1 MALNLTPEDLVKK
14 LGLSTYEDGDQ
25 LISANKWENWNDKSG
40 KDVQGFIKKRLADS
54 VSSLEFIDQHLIA
67 KNSMGD
73 EVSKVK
79 VEVVTP
85 SFARE
90 ASIVGFKIDQNDC
103 NSNSQY
109 PYKDSAKYSVGVRLV
124 IQMQTG
130 STTDIIREFNLNA
143 GIAGT
148 KLTMPVKVKSV
159 ASNAAEPYWVDITQ
173 LIIDKEVT
181 PAVLSDL
188 KIIIS
193 GDTTISADDI
203 TSTEVNIESEVYHLI
218 KLGISCQDESLILAN
233 NTVNFK
239 VTGTSSDTT
248 YKLQY
253 VAKTIQ
259 ELDNV
264 RSVTLAT
271 PVVITNG
278 KASITLQN
286 PGSYEILARA
296 ICDTNPDIVSDWIQ
310 LNVLAIGG
318 YQGTPL
324 AAVGNIATAIENCDS
339 AQLFTALVHPSNGG
353 STQIES
359 YLSDGVYDLF
369 NNKFKTGSY
378 SNLQQSDKDIEE
390 SFYSYNEF
398 PQLSSSGAT
407 RILGLTVNIG
417 NKDYKVKSLSY
428 NPTTEAVL
436 VNDYFII
443 NISQHPYNK
452 NGEFLCTENNPSDL
466 NFNQV
471 DLQNNNVFVP
481 SNLDPDLGS
490 MDGYTI
496 NTRNTSFKVSAQ
508 YRQEDNG
515 LFRTPINLSNLLRAT
530 SGFSMEFNYKTS
542 HVNGDDPVFSVGHL
556 LFGPG
561 YCRIDA
567 GEADKQAKEGI
578 WKNSKA
584 SFSKTEDTH
593 VLVVFYKNY
602 KPSTYDATY
611 KTLFGNDDFSKGK
624 SYDILKIY
632 VNGTINREIEVSTA
646 QLSTSSDSNNPE
658 FNFQIKPIS
667 SDVEFYSIR
676 TYQRPLSFAEVQK
689 NRISAFASKVDK
701 EAYYDRNNIL
711 DAEGKTISFYKAYK
725 NYNVAVIVLPK
736 GEQPLWYG
744 NAKTD
749 GSGDSAHKKT
759 ARTILIHHKDAFDQ
773 DSDFYKK
780 YSGRYTKFQYKAQG
794 SSAKK
799 YMVAHNV
806 QASKGTW
813 DTLENLE
820 KNKANELPEGK
831 TLKDLQ
837 LKYVPLSDGTKPKK
851 LVGKVNTAS
860 SMQSHKLGATRCF
873 NDCWF
878 EAIKGE
884 TYTPGVTGTRSA
896 VFEEPFLY
904 FYANVEDP
912 NEIYTCEDLVSSSV
926 INGSVQ
932 VDDSNVHFF
941 GFLTWGS
948 AKADKPVFGYGDD
961 TPEYILVEGADN
973 GSPGANFKQPWASFQ
988 CWNSRTGEDAEQK
1001 PKSVTLTDNFTGL
1014 LIKDETLKFESSGTD
1029 PWDFDFGC
1037 KAYKDAQG
1045 NETDYFYIPDAAK
1058 ESFKNFVKFY
1068 NGCYEFDFT
1077 SYKLWTNNSFSEK
1090 GTDQKTTPEA
1100 LYQDPRFKYYFQ
1112 TTTDFNKVDG
1122 TTDKFATFDVVRY
1135 DAKKDIWV
1143 PAGLHYDDTTKKW
1156 ESYNLKDWFKYAQ
1169 QRAGNDPTKGG
1180 LDLNISF
1187 DPTDG
1192 IRSQDIHSV
1201 SDVESIVI
1209 PAYKKMFEAVI
1220 NKYVDVD
1227 NLAYHQAFCRIMSGT
1242 DNRAKNT
1249 YMMIFGKRY
1258 TNKHKEGTEY
1268 QVYYS
1273 ISSEDEYNGAIG
1285 YFKANESWE
1294 EDRSKF
1300 YLKDPVG
1307 VVSTINGDTLLIKT
1321 RASEGVEEIKAPLT
1335 DLIEVAYTH
1344 PIDDQTNYKLK
1355 FYQDDVDTIFETDNN
1370 GQQLKPH
1377 YLLEPPFDKEDEEYW
1392 GDGHSSLFY
1401 PFDICFQDKVNTYTG
1416 TLLNFLVGSSTTLEN
1431 KNSNFYKYF
1440 FYVQKYFPEIAYN
1453 HTAEIYY
1460 EMPQMFYNQGLR
1472 DNTVAKLSG
1481 FGNNNVS
1488 TPLSLSHGSC
1498 YESEVQFVTDR
1509 FKFLGGLTQT
1519 LAPLRG
1525 QFPVNSAGSGS
1536 SGSTF
1541 KFEGNA
1547 RFIDYA
1553 GPGAYIIPSGS
1564 TPIPKQ
1570 LIQNTKEESLIKNYD
1585 LLIENLSSL
1594 GIPTI
1599 LQGIAYP
1606 DSKIN
1611 SATSEIIKKY
1621 HFSSGDVNGLMG
1633 LNLADADL
1641 YKEIEITSGLEVTQ
1655 TLLPFTNAAVVTLD
1669 GSSQNYN
1676 VTEAKIAISEIYP
1689 VVEKLTLKNVRFTGV
1704 NTSLDFRNCS
1714 RLQEIDLTGCTG
1726 IYSVIIPD
1734 NKQLTKLIL
1743 PSSVEVLSLGN
1754 VPKLLVDNL
1763 KITGCKF
1770 KKLTLDINNIDIF
1783 NKILKDHLSLYAE
1796 ILNITNQKGKY
1807 FYVPLDVL
1815 SCILSFKNINYV
1827 GDIYVGDDSRC
1838 VSNESLRSEIT
1849 WKQKQQMAAIWGNID
1864 NRSSDQLVKVY
1875 YKVKDVST
1883 ASIASSITVQNDG
1896 VPNYGI
1902 NIKGNNIKIL
1912 NNKLAFNFA
1921 KTGSQN
1927 SQQSLI
1933 QVESH
1938 NGTISINNAADG
1950 TEVNIQL
1957 VITLVDNSSVT
1968 AKSANGNSYTT
1979 VIIGFYTPKLGDFAY
1994 PDGSFSSYYI
2004 PGEKPFGFVYYSKD
2018 NGSDV
2023 EVRVMSLTCSSTNQA
2038 FGPSILQMDQFNSDL
2053 TIYRNAVKDFVT
2065 KVYDKVNADSAQNVL
2080 NGSNCGSHAN
2090 YLNKSIVYTDTL
2102 KQPDTLTSGNI
2113 STNDIINKVNIF
2125 LSKLNEADN
2134 SFIYSK
2140 VTDNNYEQVYATLNE
2155 YTNSELTST
2164 AANYGVILYPAVQ
2177 NAYRFDPVATDEYFK
2192 TYKYDKGNGEI
2203 NRWYIPSIE
2212 EVQWIVQNIVNSQ
2225 VTSNL
2230 SNIYWGTTDWLASDR
2245 INDSNKNNVGF
2256 FYYMNQA
2263 MKDSGG
2269 LTQNKAAFVGSNQ
2282 KITGESDTSSVY
2294 YYGNVSR
2301 WDTNATPQFYKSTYT
2316 SQQDY
2321 QKDWSGFKI
2330 VPCISINLS
2339 KN

>member
-296 ICDTNPDIVSDWIQ
+296 VCDTNPDIVSDWIQ
-310 LNVLAIGG
+310 LNVLAIEG

-611 KTLFGNDDFSKGK
+611 KTLFGTDFSKGK

-912 NEIYTCEDLVSSSV
+912 NEVYTCEDLISSSV

-988 CWNSRTGEDAEQK
+988 CWNSRTGEDAEQQ
-1001 PKSVTLTDNFTGL
+1001 PNSVTLTDNFTGL

-1058 ESFKNFVKFY
+1058 ESFKNFIKFY

-1599 LQGIAYP
+1599 LQGIVYP

-1875 YKVKDVST
+1875 YKVKAVRT

>member
-296 ICDTNPDIVSDWIQ
+296 VCDTNPDIVSDWIQ
-310 LNVLAIGG
+310 LNVLAIEG

-407 RILGLTVNIG
+407 RILGLTVNLG

-611 KTLFGNDDFSKGK
+611 KTLFGTDFSKGK

-689 NRISAFASKVDK
+689 NRISAFSSKVDK

-744 NAKTD
+744 NVKTD

-831 TLKDLQ
+831 TLKDFQ

-988 CWNSRTGEDAEQK
+988 CWNSKTGEDAEQQ

-1112 TTTDFNKVDG
+1112 TTTNFNKVDG

-1169 QRAGNDPTKGG
+1169 QRASNDPEQGG

-1187 DPTDG
+1187 GTPDG
-1192 IRSQDIHSV
+1192 IEMHNVMSV
-1201 SDVESIVI
+1201 ADVESSVI

-1460 EMPQMFYNQGLR
+1460 EMPQMFYNQRLR
-1472 DNTVAKLSG
+1472 DNTISKLSG

-1536 SGSTF
+1536 SGSKF

-1621 HFSSGDVNGLMG
+1621 HFSSGDVDGLMG

-1754 VPKLLVDNL
+1754 IPKLLVDNL

-1770 KKLTLDINNIDIF
+1770 KKLTLDINNIDVF
-1783 NKILKDHLSLYAE
+1783 NKILKDHLSLDAE

-1849 WKQKQQMAAIWGNID
+1849 WKQKQQMAAIWGDID

-1875 YKVKDVST
+1875 YKVKAVRT

-1896 VPNYGI
+1896 IPNYGV
-1902 NIKGNNIKIL
+1902 NIEGNNIKIL

-1921 KTGSQN
+1921 KIGSQN
-1927 SQQSLI
+1927 NQQSLI
-1933 QVESH
+1933 QVESY

-1957 VITLVDNSSVT
+1957 VITLVDNSSVL
-1968 AKSANGNSYTT
+1968 AKSAIGNSYTT
-1979 VIIGFYTPKLGDFAY
+1979 VIIGFYTPQIGDFAY
-1994 PDGSFSSYYI
+1994 ADGTFSRYYD
-2004 PGEKPFGFVYYSKD
+2004 PTNQPFGFVYYTKGTE
-2018 NGSDV
+2018 NI
-2023 EVRVMSLTCSSTNQA
+2023 EVRVMAFDASSEDQPLGMSSETRNESDTGYDNRARVLNFLKKLGITDPTTLELTITPQKTCE
-2038 FGPSILQMDQFNSDL
+2038 PSAHSDL
-2053 TIYRNAVKDFVT
+2053 RETT
-2065 KVYDKVNADSAQNVL
+2065 VN
-2080 NGSNCGSHAN
+2080 
-2090 YLNKSIVYTDTL
+2090 YTD
-2102 KQPDTLTSGNI
+2102 DLTAPTILNSGKNITEKYISQANNNI
-2113 STNDIINKVNIF
+2113 STLLNKDENFAYSDITNSNYSEVIKA
-2125 LSKLNEADN
+2125 LNNYTHSFYTGGEKGEFGR
-2134 SFIYSK
+2134 FIY
-2140 VTDNNYEQVYATLNE
+2140 
-2155 YTNSELTST
+2155 
-2164 AANYGVILYPAVQ
+2164 PAFQ
-2177 NAYRFDPVATDEYFK
+2177 YAYRFKPSTNEQYEKIYEANE
-2192 TYKYDKGNGEI
+2192 NH
-2203 NRWYIPSIE
+2203 WYIPSLE
-2212 EVQWIVQNIVNSQ
+2212 EVNWILQNLINSQ
-2225 VTSNL
+2225 VSSSTGQEKHKWKTADWNGINGMFLQMNQEYKKITQGNISSIIKFIGAAPKVTSEA
-2230 SNIYWGTTDWLASDR
+2230 TASHPYFYCDDYYPQEPKWA
-2245 INDSNKNNVGF
+2245 NSHYPSSSQYYKDSNSWRV
-2256 FYYMNQA
+2256 
-2263 MKDSGG
+2263 
-2269 LTQNKAAFVGSNQ
+2269 
-2282 KITGESDTSSVY
+2282 I
-2294 YYGNVSR
+2294 
-2301 WDTNATPQFYKSTYT
+2301 
-2316 SQQDY
+2316 
-2321 QKDWSGFKI
+2321 
-2330 VPCISINLS
+2330 PCITINLS
-2339 KN
+2339 KNGNN

>member
-193 GDTTISADDI
+193 GDTTISSDDTI
-203 TSTEVNIESEVYHLI
+203 STEVNIESEVYHLI

-264 RSVTLAT
+264 RSVTLAA

-310 LNVLAIGG
+310 LNVLAIEG

-324 AAVGNIATAIENCDS
+324 AAVGNIATDIENCDS

-407 RILGLTVNIG
+407 RFLGLTVNIG

-542 HVNGDDPVFSVGHL
+542 HVNGDDPVFSIGHL

-593 VLVVFYKNY
+593 VLVVFYKSY

-611 KTLFGNDDFSKGK
+611 NTLFGDDFIKGK
-624 SYDILKIY
+624 PYDLLKIY
-632 VNGTINREIEVSTA
+632 VNGTVNREIEVSTA

-689 NRISAFASKVDK
+689 NRISAFTSKVDK

-744 NAKTD
+744 NVKTD
-749 GSGDSAHKKT
+749 GSGDKAHKKT

-780 YSGRYTKFQYKAQG
+780 YSGRYTKFEYKAQG

-988 CWNSRTGEDAEQK
+988 CWKSQTGEDAEQQ
-1001 PKSVTLTDNFTGL
+1001 PRSVTLTDNFTGL

-1045 NETDYFYIPDAAK
+1045 NETDYFYIPDAAQ

-1112 TTTDFNKVDG
+1112 APTDFNKVDG

-1135 DAKKDIWV
+1135 DAKRNIWV
-1143 PAGLHYDDTTKKW
+1143 PAGLHYDASTKKW
-1156 ESYNLKDWFKYAQ
+1156 ESYNLTNWYSYAQ
-1169 QRAGNDPTKGG
+1169 YRAGNDSTKGG

-1187 DPTDG
+1187 GTSG
-1192 IRSQDIHSV
+1192 EIKVQAIHSAA
-1201 SDVESIVI
+1201 DVESIVI

-1377 YLLEPPFDKEDEEYW
+1377 YLLEPPFDKENEEYW
-1392 GDGHSSLFY
+1392 GDEHSSLFY

-1416 TLLNFLVGSSTTLEN
+1416 KLLNFLVGSSTTLEN

-1519 LAPLRG
+1519 LPALRG
-1525 QFPVNSAGSGS
+1525 QFPINSAGSGS
-1536 SGSTF
+1536 SGSKF

-1621 HFSSGDVNGLMG
+1621 HFSSGDVDGLMG

-1754 VPKLLVDNL
+1754 IPKLLVDNL

-1770 KKLTLDINNIDIF
+1770 KKLTLDINNIDVF
-1783 NKILKDHLSLYAE
+1783 NKILKDHLSLDAE

-1838 VSNESLRSEIT
+1838 ISNESLRSEIT
-1849 WKQKQQMAAIWGNID
+1849 WKQKQQMAAIWGDID

-1875 YKVKDVST
+1875 YKVKAVRT

-1896 VPNYGI
+1896 IPNYGV
-1902 NIKGNNIKIL
+1902 NIEGNNIKIL

-1921 KTGSQN
+1921 KIGSQN
-1927 SQQSLI
+1927 NQQSLI
-1933 QVESH
+1933 QVESY

-1957 VITLVDNSSVT
+1957 VITLVDNSSVL
-1968 AKSANGNSYTT
+1968 AKSAIGNSYTT
-1979 VIIGFYTPKLGDFAY
+1979 VIIGFYTPQIGDFAY
-1994 PDGSFSSYYI
+1994 ADGTFSRYYD
-2004 PGEKPFGFVYYSKD
+2004 PTNQPFGFVYYTKGTE
-2018 NGSDV
+2018 NI
-2023 EVRVMSLTCSSTNQA
+2023 EVRVMAFDASSEDQPLGMSSETRNESDTGYDNRARVLNFLKKLGITDPTTLELTITPQKTCE
-2038 FGPSILQMDQFNSDL
+2038 PSAHSDL
-2053 TIYRNAVKDFVT
+2053 RETT
-2065 KVYDKVNADSAQNVL
+2065 VN
-2080 NGSNCGSHAN
+2080 
-2090 YLNKSIVYTDTL
+2090 YTDDLTAPTILNSGKNITEAYIDRARTNINTL
-2102 KQPDTLTSGNI
+2102 LIKDPTFAYSDI
-2113 STNDIINKVNIF
+2113 TNSNYSEVIKA
-2125 LSKLNEADN
+2125 LNNYTHSFYTGGEKGEFGR
-2134 SFIYSK
+2134 FIY
-2140 VTDNNYEQVYATLNE
+2140 
-2155 YTNSELTST
+2155 
-2164 AANYGVILYPAVQ
+2164 PAFQ
-2177 NAYRFDPVATDEYFK
+2177 YAYRFKPSTNEQYEKIYEANE
-2192 TYKYDKGNGEI
+2192 NH
-2203 NRWYIPSIE
+2203 WYIPSLE
-2212 EVQWIVQNIVNSQ
+2212 EVNWILQNLINSQ
-2225 VTSNL
+2225 VSSSTGQEKHKWKTADWNGINGMFLQMNQEYKKITQGNISSIIKFIGAAPKVTSEA
-2230 SNIYWGTTDWLASDR
+2230 TASHPYFYCDDYYPQEPKWA
-2245 INDSNKNNVGF
+2245 NSHYPSSSQYYKDSNSWRV
-2256 FYYMNQA
+2256 
-2263 MKDSGG
+2263 
-2269 LTQNKAAFVGSNQ
+2269 
-2282 KITGESDTSSVY
+2282 I
-2294 YYGNVSR
+2294 
-2301 WDTNATPQFYKSTYT
+2301 
-2316 SQQDY
+2316 
-2321 QKDWSGFKI
+2321 
-2330 VPCISINLS
+2330 PCITINLS
-2339 KN
+2339 KNGNN

>member
-296 ICDTNPDIVSDWIQ
+296 VCDTNPDIVSDWIQ
-310 LNVLAIGG
+310 LNVLAIEG

-324 AAVGNIATAIENCDS
+324 AAVGNIATDIENCDS

-428 NPTTEAVL
+428 NPTTGSVL

-542 HVNGDDPVFSVGHL
+542 HVNGDDPVFSIGHL

-611 KTLFGNDDFSKGK
+611 KTLFGTDFSKGK

-689 NRISAFASKVDK
+689 NKISAFSSKVDK

-725 NYNVAVIVLPK
+725 NYNVAVIVLPQ

-744 NAKTD
+744 NVKTD

-780 YSGRYTKFQYKAQG
+780 YSGRYTKFEYKAQG

-988 CWNSRTGEDAEQK
+988 CWNSQTGEDAEQQ

-1058 ESFKNFVKFY
+1058 ESFKNFIKFY

-1090 GTDQKTTPEA
+1090 GTDQKTTSEA

-1112 TTTDFNKVDG
+1112 APTDFNKVDG

-1135 DAKKDIWV
+1135 DAKRNIWV
-1143 PAGLHYDDTTKKW
+1143 PAGLHYDASTKNW
-1156 ESYNLKDWFKYAQ
+1156 ESYNLTNWYSYAQ
-1169 QRAGNDPTKGG
+1169 QRAGNDPTNGG

-1187 DPTDG
+1187 GTSDG
-1192 IRSQDIHSV
+1192 ITAYDIHSAAE
-1201 SDVESIVI
+1201 VESIVI

-1249 YMMIFGKRY
+1249 YMMIFGARHTDKKSEANGELRAY
-1258 TNKHKEGTEY
+1258 RKISYDDMPQGAKTSGYLKLDADGNNDGFI
-1268 QVYYS
+1268 YYS
-1273 ISSEDEYNGAIG
+1273 DTEKQPLNDIIQLNGVTSTLD
-1285 YFKANESWE
+1285 KALTV
-1294 EDRSKF
+1294 DYKF
-1300 YLKDPVG
+1300 Q
-1307 VVSTINGDTLLIKT
+1307 
-1321 RASEGVEEIKAPLT
+1321 
-1335 DLIEVAYTH
+1335 IE
-1344 PIDDQTNYKLK
+1344 DQTNYKLK

-1377 YLLEPPFDKEDEEYW
+1377 YLLEPPFDKEDEDYW

-1460 EMPQMFYNQGLR
+1460 EMPQMFYNQRLR

-1519 LAPLRG
+1519 LASLRG

-1536 SGSTF
+1536 SGSKF

-1599 LQGIAYP
+1599 LQGIVYP

-1611 SATSEIIKKY
+1611 FATSEIIKKY
-1621 HFSSGDVNGLMG
+1621 HFSSGDIDGLMG

-1641 YKEIEITSGLEVTQ
+1641 YKEIEITNGLEVTQ

-1754 VPKLLVDNL
+1754 IPKLLVDNL

-1783 NKILKDHLSLYAE
+1783 NKILRDHLSLDAE

-1849 WKQKQQMAAIWGNID
+1849 WKQKQQMAAIWGDID

-1875 YKVKDVST
+1875 YKVKAVRT

-1896 VPNYGI
+1896 IPNYGV
-1902 NIKGNNIKIL
+1902 NIEGNNIKIL

-1921 KTGSQN
+1921 KIGSQN
-1927 SQQSLI
+1927 NQQSLI
-1933 QVESH
+1933 QVESY

-1957 VITLVDNSSVT
+1957 VITLVDNSSVL
-1968 AKSANGNSYTT
+1968 AKSAIGNSYTT
-1979 VIIGFYTPKLGDFAY
+1979 VIIGFYTPQIGDFAY
-1994 PDGSFSSYYI
+1994 ADGTFSRYYD
-2004 PGEKPFGFVYYSKD
+2004 PTNQPFGFVYYTKGTE
-2018 NGSDV
+2018 NI
-2023 EVRVMSLTCSSTNQA
+2023 EVRVMAFDASSEDQPLGMSSATKNESDTGYDNRARVLNFLKKLGITDPTTLELTITPQKTCK
-2038 FGPSILQMDQFNSDL
+2038 PSAHSDL
-2053 TIYRNAVKDFVT
+2053 RETT
-2065 KVYDKVNADSAQNVL
+2065 VN
-2080 NGSNCGSHAN
+2080 
-2090 YLNKSIVYTDTL
+2090 YTD
-2102 KQPDTLTSGNI
+2102 DLTAPTILNSGKNITEKYISQANNNI
-2113 STNDIINKVNIF
+2113 STLLRKDENFAYSDITNSNYSEVIKA
-2125 LSKLNEADN
+2125 LNNYTHSFYTGGEKGEFGR
-2134 SFIYSK
+2134 FIY
-2140 VTDNNYEQVYATLNE
+2140 
-2155 YTNSELTST
+2155 
-2164 AANYGVILYPAVQ
+2164 PAFQ
-2177 NAYRFDPVATDEYFK
+2177 YAYRFKPSTNEQYEKIYEANE
-2192 TYKYDKGNGEI
+2192 NH
-2203 NRWYIPSIE
+2203 WYIPSLE
-2212 EVQWIVQNIVNSQ
+2212 EVNWILQNLINSQ
-2225 VTSNL
+2225 VSSSTGSERYKWKTADWNGINGMFLQMNQEYKKITQGNISSIIKFIGAAPKVTSEA
-2230 SNIYWGTTDWLASDR
+2230 TASHPYFYCDDYYPQEPKWA
-2245 INDSNKNNVGF
+2245 NSHYPSYSQYYKDSNSWRV
-2256 FYYMNQA
+2256 
-2263 MKDSGG
+2263 
-2269 LTQNKAAFVGSNQ
+2269 
-2282 KITGESDTSSVY
+2282 I
-2294 YYGNVSR
+2294 
-2301 WDTNATPQFYKSTYT
+2301 
-2316 SQQDY
+2316 
-2321 QKDWSGFKI
+2321 
-2330 VPCISINLS
+2330 PCITINLS
-2339 KN
+2339 KNGNN

>member
-271 PVVITNG
+271 PVAITNG

-310 LNVLAIGG
+310 LNVLAIEG

-428 NPTTEAVL
+428 NPTTGAVL

-508 YRQEDNG
+508 YRKEDNG

-542 HVNGDDPVFSVGHL
+542 HVNGDDPVFSIGHL

-611 KTLFGNDDFSKGK
+611 KTLFGNDFSKGK
-624 SYDILKIY
+624 FYDILKIY

-689 NRISAFASKVDK
+689 NRISSFASKVDK

-725 NYNVAVIVLPK
+725 NYNVAVIVLPE

-744 NAKTD
+744 NVKTD

-773 DSDFYKK
+773 NSDFYKK
-780 YSGRYTKFQYKAQG
+780 YSGRYTKFEYKAQG

-988 CWNSRTGEDAEQK
+988 CWNSQTGEDAEQQ

-1058 ESFKNFVKFY
+1058 ESFKNFIKFY

-1090 GTDQKTTPEA
+1090 GTDQKTTSEA

-1112 TTTDFNKVDG
+1112 SPTDFNKVDG

-1135 DAKKDIWV
+1135 DAKRNIWV
-1143 PAGLHYDDTTKKW
+1143 PAGLHYDASTKNW
-1156 ESYNLKDWFKYAQ
+1156 ESYNLTKWFLYAQ
-1169 QRAGNDPTKGG
+1169 DRAGNDSTKGG

-1187 DPTDG
+1187 GTSDG
-1192 IRSQDIHSV
+1192 ITAYDIHSAAE
-1201 SDVESIVI
+1201 VESIVI

-1249 YMMIFGKRY
+1249 YMMIFGARHTDKLEIDGELRAY
-1258 TNKHKEGTEY
+1258 RKISYDNMPQGAKTFGYLKLDEDGNNDGFI
-1268 QVYYS
+1268 YYS
-1273 ISSEDEYNGAIG
+1273 NAEKQALDTAIKLDG
-1285 YFKANESWE
+1285 VDSTLDKALTV
-1294 EDRSKF
+1294 DYKF
-1300 YLKDPVG
+1300 QM
-1307 VVSTINGDTLLIKT
+1307 
-1321 RASEGVEEIKAPLT
+1321 E
-1335 DLIEVAYTH
+1335 
-1344 PIDDQTNYKLK
+1344 DQTNYKLK

-1392 GDGHSSLFY
+1392 GDEHSSLFY

-1460 EMPQMFYNQGLR
+1460 EMPQMFYNQRLR

-1519 LAPLRG
+1519 LASLRG

-1536 SGSTF
+1536 SGSKF

-1621 HFSSGDVNGLMG
+1621 HFSSGDVDGLMG

-1676 VTEAKIAISEIYP
+1676 VTESKIAISEIYP

-1754 VPKLLVDNL
+1754 VPKLDTLTNVTLNN
-1763 KITGCKF
+1763 C
-1770 KKLTLDINNIDIF
+1770 KLTSLTIDAG
-1783 NKILKDHLSLYAE
+1783 NAYLMHKILKE
-1796 ILNITNQKGKY
+1796 NIGLRPKTLIINNVKNN
-1807 FYVPLDVL
+1807 VVWMPMAVLD
-1815 SCILSFKNINYV
+1815 SAMQFNYV
-1827 GDIYVGDDSRC
+1827 NFTGTINVKETATGK
-1838 VSNESLRSEIT
+1838 LSEIS
-1849 WKQKQQMAAIWGNID
+1849 WKTKELCAKKFGNID
-1864 NRSSDQLVKVY
+1864 STESSQKVKVKY
-1875 YKVKDVST
+1875 AVRAINQIKVAELLNVKYGSESIPSYKIQLNGNDVKIDGNRLKFTYTLVNVD
-1883 ASIASSITVQNDG
+1883 SSATIDE
-1896 VPNYGI
+1896 
-1902 NIKGNNIKIL
+1902 
-1912 NNKLAFNFA
+1912 
-1921 KTGSQN
+1921 KTGS
-1927 SQQSLI
+1927 
-1933 QVESH
+1933 
-1938 NGTISINNAADG
+1938 IN
-1950 TEVNIQL
+1950 T
-1957 VITLVDNSSVT
+1957 NSSPDGSEFTVT
-1968 AKSANGNSYTT
+1968 IKVETDNGVFTSNACNIT
-1979 VIIGFYTPKLGDFAY
+1979 VGFRVPKLGDFAY

-2038 FGPSILQMDQFNSDL
+2038 FGPSILQMDQYNNDL

-2065 KVYDKVNADSAQNVL
+2065 KVYDKVIVDPAQNVL

-2102 KQPDTLTSGNI
+2102 KQPDTLTPGNI

-2230 SNIYWGTTDWLASDR
+2230 SNIYWGTTDWLASNR

-2294 YYGNVSR
+2294 YYGNISQ
-2301 WDTNATPQFYKSTYT
+2301 WNTNATPQFYKSTYT

>member
-296 ICDTNPDIVSDWIQ
+296 VCDTNPDIVSDWIQ
-310 LNVLAIGG
+310 LNVLAIEG

-407 RILGLTVNIG
+407 RILGLTVNLG

-611 KTLFGNDDFSKGK
+611 QTLFGKDDFSKGK

-689 NRISAFASKVDK
+689 NRISAFSSKVDK

-744 NAKTD
+744 NVKTD

-780 YSGRYTKFQYKAQG
+780 YSGRYTKF
-794 SSAKK
+794 
-799 YMVAHNV
+799 
-806 QASKGTW
+806 
-813 DTLENLE
+813 
-820 KNKANELPEGK
+820 
-831 TLKDLQ
+831 
-837 LKYVPLSDGTKPKK
+837 
-851 LVGKVNTAS
+851 
-860 SMQSHKLGATRCF
+860 
-873 NDCWF
+873 
-878 EAIKGE
+878 
-884 TYTPGVTGTRSA
+884 
-896 VFEEPFLY
+896 
-904 FYANVEDP
+904 
-912 NEIYTCEDLVSSSV
+912 
-926 INGSVQ
+926 
-932 VDDSNVHFF
+932 
-941 GFLTWGS
+941 
-948 AKADKPVFGYGDD
+948 
-961 TPEYILVEGADN
+961 
-973 GSPGANFKQPWASFQ
+973 
-988 CWNSRTGEDAEQK
+988 
-1001 PKSVTLTDNFTGL
+1001 
-1014 LIKDETLKFESSGTD
+1014 
-1029 PWDFDFGC
+1029 
-1037 KAYKDAQG
+1037 
-1045 NETDYFYIPDAAK
+1045 
-1058 ESFKNFVKFY
+1058 
-1068 NGCYEFDFT
+1068 
-1077 SYKLWTNNSFSEK
+1077 
-1090 GTDQKTTPEA
+1090 
-1100 LYQDPRFKYYFQ
+1100 
-1112 TTTDFNKVDG
+1112 
-1122 TTDKFATFDVVRY
+1122 
-1135 DAKKDIWV
+1135 
-1143 PAGLHYDDTTKKW
+1143 
-1156 ESYNLKDWFKYAQ
+1156 
-1169 QRAGNDPTKGG
+1169 
-1180 LDLNISF
+1180 
-1187 DPTDG
+1187 
-1192 IRSQDIHSV
+1192 
-1201 SDVESIVI
+1201 
-1209 PAYKKMFEAVI
+1209 
-1220 NKYVDVD
+1220 
-1227 NLAYHQAFCRIMSGT
+1227 
-1242 DNRAKNT
+1242 
-1249 YMMIFGKRY
+1249 
-1258 TNKHKEGTEY
+1258 
-1268 QVYYS
+1268 
-1273 ISSEDEYNGAIG
+1273 
-1285 YFKANESWE
+1285 
-1294 EDRSKF
+1294 
-1300 YLKDPVG
+1300 
-1307 VVSTINGDTLLIKT
+1307 
-1321 RASEGVEEIKAPLT
+1321 
-1335 DLIEVAYTH
+1335 
-1344 PIDDQTNYKLK
+1344 
-1355 FYQDDVDTIFETDNN
+1355 
-1370 GQQLKPH
+1370 
-1377 YLLEPPFDKEDEEYW
+1377 
-1392 GDGHSSLFY
+1392 
-1401 PFDICFQDKVNTYTG
+1401 
-1416 TLLNFLVGSSTTLEN
+1416 
-1431 KNSNFYKYF
+1431 
-1440 FYVQKYFPEIAYN
+1440 
-1453 HTAEIYY
+1453 
-1460 EMPQMFYNQGLR
+1460 
-1472 DNTVAKLSG
+1472 
-1481 FGNNNVS
+1481 
-1488 TPLSLSHGSC
+1488 
-1498 YESEVQFVTDR
+1498 
-1509 FKFLGGLTQT
+1509 
-1519 LAPLRG
+1519 
-1525 QFPVNSAGSGS
+1525 
-1536 SGSTF
+1536 
-1541 KFEGNA
+1541 
-1547 RFIDYA
+1547 
-1553 GPGAYIIPSGS
+1553 
-1564 TPIPKQ
+1564 
-1570 LIQNTKEESLIKNYD
+1570 
-1585 LLIENLSSL
+1585 
-1594 GIPTI
+1594 
-1599 LQGIAYP
+1599 
-1606 DSKIN
+1606 
-1611 SATSEIIKKY
+1611 
-1621 HFSSGDVNGLMG
+1621 
-1633 LNLADADL
+1633 
-1641 YKEIEITSGLEVTQ
+1641 
-1655 TLLPFTNAAVVTLD
+1655 
-1669 GSSQNYN
+1669 
-1676 VTEAKIAISEIYP
+1676 
-1689 VVEKLTLKNVRFTGV
+1689 
-1704 NTSLDFRNCS
+1704 
-1714 RLQEIDLTGCTG
+1714 
-1726 IYSVIIPD
+1726 
-1734 NKQLTKLIL
+1734 
-1743 PSSVEVLSLGN
+1743 
-1754 VPKLLVDNL
+1754 
-1763 KITGCKF
+1763 
-1770 KKLTLDINNIDIF
+1770 
-1783 NKILKDHLSLYAE
+1783 
-1796 ILNITNQKGKY
+1796 
-1807 FYVPLDVL
+1807 
-1815 SCILSFKNINYV
+1815 
-1827 GDIYVGDDSRC
+1827 
-1838 VSNESLRSEIT
+1838 
-1849 WKQKQQMAAIWGNID
+1849 
-1864 NRSSDQLVKVY
+1864 
-1875 YKVKDVST
+1875 
-1883 ASIASSITVQNDG
+1883 
-1896 VPNYGI
+1896 
-1902 NIKGNNIKIL
+1902 
-1912 NNKLAFNFA
+1912 
-1921 KTGSQN
+1921 
-1927 SQQSLI
+1927 
-1933 QVESH
+1933 
-1938 NGTISINNAADG
+1938 
-1950 TEVNIQL
+1950 
-1957 VITLVDNSSVT
+1957 
-1968 AKSANGNSYTT
+1968 
-1979 VIIGFYTPKLGDFAY
+1979 
-1994 PDGSFSSYYI
+1994 
-2004 PGEKPFGFVYYSKD
+2004 
-2018 NGSDV
+2018 
-2023 EVRVMSLTCSSTNQA
+2023 
-2038 FGPSILQMDQFNSDL
+2038 
-2053 TIYRNAVKDFVT
+2053 
-2065 KVYDKVNADSAQNVL
+2065 
-2080 NGSNCGSHAN
+2080 
-2090 YLNKSIVYTDTL
+2090 
-2102 KQPDTLTSGNI
+2102 
-2113 STNDIINKVNIF
+2113 
-2125 LSKLNEADN
+2125 
-2134 SFIYSK
+2134 
-2140 VTDNNYEQVYATLNE
+2140 
-2155 YTNSELTST
+2155 
-2164 AANYGVILYPAVQ
+2164 
-2177 NAYRFDPVATDEYFK
+2177 
-2192 TYKYDKGNGEI
+2192 
-2203 NRWYIPSIE
+2203 
-2212 EVQWIVQNIVNSQ
+2212 
-2225 VTSNL
+2225 
-2230 SNIYWGTTDWLASDR
+2230 
-2245 INDSNKNNVGF
+2245 
-2256 FYYMNQA
+2256 
-2263 MKDSGG
+2263 
-2269 LTQNKAAFVGSNQ
+2269 
-2282 KITGESDTSSVY
+2282 
-2294 YYGNVSR
+2294 
-2301 WDTNATPQFYKSTYT
+2301 
-2316 SQQDY
+2316 
-2321 QKDWSGFKI
+2321 
-2330 VPCISINLS
+2330 
-2339 KN
+2339 

>member
-25 LISANKWENWNDKSG
+25 LISADKWENWNDKSG

-193 GDTTISADDI
+193 GDTTISADDTI
-203 TSTEVNIESEVYHLI
+203 STEVNIESEVYHLI

-271 PVVITNG
+271 PAVITNG

-310 LNVLAIGG
+310 LNVLAIEG

-324 AAVGNIATAIENCDS
+324 AAVGNIATDIENCDS

-407 RILGLTVNIG
+407 RFLGLTVNIG

-542 HVNGDDPVFSVGHL
+542 HVNGDDPVFSIGHL

-593 VLVVFYKNY
+593 VLVVFYKSY
-602 KPSTYDATY
+602 KPSTYEATY
-611 KTLFGNDDFSKGK
+611 KTLFGEDDFNKGK
-624 SYDILKIY
+624 SYDLLKIY
-632 VNGTINREIEVSTA
+632 VNGTVNREIEVSTA

-689 NRISAFASKVDK
+689 NRISAFTSKVDK

-725 NYNVAVIVLPK
+725 NYNVAVIVLPQ

-744 NAKTD
+744 NVKTD

-773 DSDFYKK
+773 NSDFYKK
-780 YSGRYTKFQYKAQG
+780 YSGRYTKFEYKAQG

-973 GSPGANFKQPWASFQ
+973 GSPGANFKQPWAAFQ
-988 CWNSRTGEDAEQK
+988 CWNSKTGEDAEQK
-1001 PKSVTLTDNFTGL
+1001 PRSVTLTDNFTGL

-1135 DAKKDIWV
+1135 DAKRNIWV
-1143 PAGLHYDDTTKKW
+1143 PAGLHYDVSTKNW
-1156 ESYNLKDWFKYAQ
+1156 ESYNLTKWYSYAQ
-1169 QRAGNDPTKGG
+1169 DRAGNDSTKGG

-1187 DPTDG
+1187 GTPGG
-1192 IRSQDIHSV
+1192 IEVKAIHSV
-1201 SDVESIVI
+1201 ADVENNII
-1209 PAYKKMFEAVI
+1209 PACKKMFEAVI

-1249 YMMIFGKRY
+1249 YMMIFGARHTDKLEIDGELRAY
-1258 TNKHKEGTEY
+1258 RKISYDNMPQGAKTSGYLKLDADGNNDGFI
-1268 QVYYS
+1268 YYS
-1273 ISSEDEYNGAIG
+1273 DTENQALDTAITLDG
-1285 YFKANESWE
+1285 VNSTLDKALKV
-1294 EDRSKF
+1294 DYKF
-1300 YLKDPVG
+1300 QMK
-1307 VVSTINGDTLLIKT
+1307 
-1321 RASEGVEEIKAPLT
+1321 
-1335 DLIEVAYTH
+1335 
-1344 PIDDQTNYKLK
+1344 DQTNYKLK

-1392 GDGHSSLFY
+1392 GDEHSSLFY

-1460 EMPQMFYNQGLR
+1460 EMPQMFYNQQLR
-1472 DNTVAKLSG
+1472 DNTVSKLSG

-1519 LAPLRG
+1519 LPALRG
-1525 QFPVNSAGSGS
+1525 QFPINSAGSGS
-1536 SGSTF
+1536 SGSKF

-1621 HFSSGDVNGLMG
+1621 HFSSGDVDGLMG

-1783 NKILKDHLSLYAE
+1783 NKILKDNISLDAE

-1849 WKQKQQMAAIWGNID
+1849 WKQKQQMAAIWGDID

-1875 YKVKDVST
+1875 YKVKAVRT

-1896 VPNYGI
+1896 IPNYGV
-1902 NIKGNNIKIL
+1902 NIEGNNIKIL

-1921 KTGSQN
+1921 KIGSQN
-1927 SQQSLI
+1927 NQQSLI
-1933 QVESH
+1933 QVESY

-1957 VITLVDNSSVT
+1957 VITLVDNSSVL
-1968 AKSANGNSYTT
+1968 AKSAIGNSYTT
-1979 VIIGFYTPKLGDFAY
+1979 VIIGFYTPQIGDFAY
-1994 PDGSFSSYYI
+1994 ADGTFSRYYD
-2004 PGEKPFGFVYYSKD
+2004 PTNQPFGFVYYTKGTE
-2018 NGSDV
+2018 NI
-2023 EVRVMSLTCSSTNQA
+2023 EVRVMAFDASSEDQPLGMSSATRNESDTGYDNRARVLNFLKKLGITDPTTLELTITPQKTCK
-2038 FGPSILQMDQFNSDL
+2038 PSAHSDFRETTVNYTDDL
-2053 TIYRNAVKDFVT
+2053 TAPTI
-2065 KVYDKVNADSAQNVL
+2065 L
-2080 NGSNCGSHAN
+2080 NSGKNITEKYISQAN
-2090 YLNKSIVYTDTL
+2090 NNINTLLNKDENFAYSDITNSNYSEVIKALNNYTHSFYTGGE
-2102 KQPDTLTSGNI
+2102 KGE
-2113 STNDIINKVNIF
+2113 F
-2125 LSKLNEADN
+2125 GR
-2134 SFIYSK
+2134 FIY
-2140 VTDNNYEQVYATLNE
+2140 
-2155 YTNSELTST
+2155 
-2164 AANYGVILYPAVQ
+2164 PAFQ
-2177 NAYRFDPVATDEYFK
+2177 YAYRFKPSTNEQYEKIYEANE
-2192 TYKYDKGNGEI
+2192 NH
-2203 NRWYIPSIE
+2203 WYIPSLE
-2212 EVQWIVQNIVNSQ
+2212 EVNWILQNLINSQ
-2225 VTSNL
+2225 VSSSTGQEKHKWKTADWNGINGMFLQMNQEYKKITQGNISSIIKFIGAAPKVTSEA
-2230 SNIYWGTTDWLASDR
+2230 TASHPYFYCDDYYPQEPKWA
-2245 INDSNKNNVGF
+2245 NSHYPSSSQYYKDSNSWRV
-2256 FYYMNQA
+2256 
-2263 MKDSGG
+2263 
-2269 LTQNKAAFVGSNQ
+2269 
-2282 KITGESDTSSVY
+2282 I
-2294 YYGNVSR
+2294 
-2301 WDTNATPQFYKSTYT
+2301 
-2316 SQQDY
+2316 
-2321 QKDWSGFKI
+2321 
-2330 VPCISINLS
+2330 PCITINLS
-2339 KN
+2339 KNGNN

>member
-296 ICDTNPDIVSDWIQ
+296 VCDTNPDIVSDWIQ
-310 LNVLAIGG
+310 LNVLAIEG

-407 RILGLTVNIG
+407 RILGLTVNLG

-428 NPTTEAVL
+428 NPTTGSVL

-496 NTRNTSFKVSAQ
+496 NTRTTSFKVSAQ
-508 YRQEDNG
+508 YRKEDNG
-515 LFRTPINLSNLLRAT
+515 LFKTPINLSNLLRAT

-542 HVNGDDPVFSVGHL
+542 HVNGDDPVFSIGHL

-602 KPSTYDATY
+602 KPSTYEATY

-773 DSDFYKK
+773 NSDFYKK
-780 YSGRYTKFQYKAQG
+780 YSGRYTKFEYKAQG

-988 CWNSRTGEDAEQK
+988 CWKSKTGEDAEQL
-1001 PKSVTLTDNFTGL
+1001 PRSVTLTDNFTGL

-1037 KAYKDAQG
+1037 KAYKDSQG
-1045 NETDYFYIPDAAK
+1045 NKTDYFYIPDAAK
-1058 ESFKNFVKFY
+1058 ESFKNFIKFY

-1090 GTDQKTTPEA
+1090 GTDQKTTSEA

-1112 TTTDFNKVDG
+1112 APTNFNKVDG

-1169 QRAGNDPTKGG
+1169 QRASNDPEQGG

-1187 DPTDG
+1187 DTPNRN
-1192 IRSQDIHSV
+1192 IMSV
-1201 SDVESIVI
+1201 ADVESIVI

-1460 EMPQMFYNQGLR
+1460 EMPQMFYNQRLR
-1472 DNTVAKLSG
+1472 DNTISKLSG

-1536 SGSTF
+1536 SGSEF

-1599 LQGIAYP
+1599 LQGIVYP

-1621 HFSSGDVNGLMG
+1621 HFSSGAVNGLMG

-1754 VPKLLVDNL
+1754 IPKLLVDNL

-1783 NKILKDHLSLYAE
+1783 NKILKDNISLDAE

-1849 WKQKQQMAAIWGNID
+1849 WKQKQQMAAIWGDID

-1875 YKVKDVST
+1875 YKVKDVRT

-1896 VPNYGI
+1896 IPNYGI

-1921 KTGSQN
+1921 KVGSQN

-1938 NGTISINNAADG
+1938 DGTISINNAADG

-1968 AKSANGNSYTT
+1968 AKSAIGNSYTT
-1979 VIIGFYTPKLGDFAY
+1979 VIIGFYTPQIGDFAY
-1994 PDGSFSSYYI
+1994 ADGTFSRYYD
-2004 PGEKPFGFVYYSKD
+2004 PTNQPFGFVYYSKGTE
-2018 NGSDV
+2018 NV
-2023 EVRVMSLTCSSTNQA
+2023 EVRVMAFDASSEDQPLGMSSTT
-2038 FGPSILQMDQFNSDL
+2038 STSDSGHDARKRVLNFLNKLGITETSALEL
-2053 TIYRNAVKDFVT
+2053 TITPQKTCEPSAHSSLSGTAVRYTANLVAPTTLNSGKNITEKYITQANNNINTLLEKDRNFVYSDIT
-2065 KVYDKVNADSAQNVL
+2065 NSNYSEVIKAL
-2080 NGSNCGSHAN
+2080 NN
-2090 YLNKSIVYTDTL
+2090 YTHSTYTGGE
-2102 KQPDTLTSGNI
+2102 KGE
-2113 STNDIINKVNIF
+2113 F
-2125 LSKLNEADN
+2125 GR
-2134 SFIYSK
+2134 FIY
-2140 VTDNNYEQVYATLNE
+2140 
-2155 YTNSELTST
+2155 
-2164 AANYGVILYPAVQ
+2164 PAFQ
-2177 NAYRFDPVATDEYFK
+2177 YAYRFKPSTSEQYEKIYEANE
-2192 TYKYDKGNGEI
+2192 NH
-2203 NRWYIPSIE
+2203 WYIPSVE
-2212 EVQWIVQNIVNSQ
+2212 EVNWILQNLINSQ
-2225 VTSNL
+2225 VSNSTGVEEQKWKTADWNGTNGIFLQMNQEYAKVTQGNISSIIKFIGAAPKVTSEA
-2230 SNIYWGTTDWLASDR
+2230 TASHPYFYCDDYYPQGPQWF
-2245 INDSNKNNVGF
+2245 NSHYPSYSQYYKDSNQWKV
-2256 FYYMNQA
+2256 
-2263 MKDSGG
+2263 
-2269 LTQNKAAFVGSNQ
+2269 
-2282 KITGESDTSSVY
+2282 I
-2294 YYGNVSR
+2294 
-2301 WDTNATPQFYKSTYT
+2301 
-2316 SQQDY
+2316 
-2321 QKDWSGFKI
+2321 
-2330 VPCISINLS
+2330 PCITINLS
-2339 KN
+2339 KNGNN

>member
-278 KASITLQN
+278 KVSITLQN

-310 LNVLAIGG
+310 LNVLAIEG

-324 AAVGNIATAIENCDS
+324 AAVGNIATDIENCDS

-428 NPTTEAVL
+428 NPTTGAVL

-490 MDGYTI
+490 IDGYTI

-542 HVNGDDPVFSVGHL
+542 HVNGDDPVFSIGHL

-611 KTLFGNDDFSKGK
+611 KTLFGTDFSKGK

-689 NRISAFASKVDK
+689 NRISAFSSKVDK

-725 NYNVAVIVLPK
+725 NYNVAVIVLPE

-780 YSGRYTKFQYKAQG
+780 YSGRYTKFEYKAQG

-948 AKADKPVFGYGDD
+948 AKADKPVFGYGND

-988 CWNSRTGEDAEQK
+988 CWNSQTGEDAEQQ

-1058 ESFKNFVKFY
+1058 ESFKNFIKFY

-1090 GTDQKTTPEA
+1090 GTDQKTTSEA

-1112 TTTDFNKVDG
+1112 APTNFNKVDG

-1143 PAGLHYDDTTKKW
+1143 PAGLHYNASTKNW
-1156 ESYNLKDWFKYAQ
+1156 ESYNLTNWYSYAQ
-1169 QRAGNDPTKGG
+1169 DRAGNDSTKGG

-1187 DPTDG
+1187 GTSDG
-1192 IRSQDIHSV
+1192 ITARDIHSAA
-1201 SDVESIVI
+1201 DVESIVI

-1249 YMMIFGKRY
+1249 YMMIFGARHTDKLEVNGELRAY
-1258 TNKHKEGTEY
+1258 RKISYDNMPQGAKTSGYLKLDADGNNDGFI
-1268 QVYYS
+1268 YYS
-1273 ISSEDEYNGAIG
+1273 DTEKQALDTAIKLDG
-1285 YFKANESWE
+1285 VDSTLNKALTV
-1294 EDRSKF
+1294 DYKF
-1300 YLKDPVG
+1300 QMK
-1307 VVSTINGDTLLIKT
+1307 
-1321 RASEGVEEIKAPLT
+1321 
-1335 DLIEVAYTH
+1335 
-1344 PIDDQTNYKLK
+1344 DQTNYKLK

-1392 GDGHSSLFY
+1392 GDEHSSLFY

-1460 EMPQMFYNQGLR
+1460 EMPQMFYNQRLR

-1519 LAPLRG
+1519 LASLRG

-1536 SGSTF
+1536 SGSEF

-1754 VPKLLVDNL
+1754 VPKLDTLTNVTLNNCRLTSLTIDAGNAYL
-1763 KITGCKF
+1763 MHKILSENIG
-1770 KKLTLDINNIDIF
+1770 LRPETLIINNAK
-1783 NKILKDHLSLYAE
+1783 NSA
-1796 ILNITNQKGKY
+1796 
-1807 FYVPLDVL
+1807 VWMPMAVLD
-1815 SCILSFKNINYV
+1815 SAMQFNYV
-1827 GDIYVGDDSRC
+1827 NFTGTINVKETATGK
-1838 VSNESLRSEIT
+1838 LSEIS
-1849 WKQKQQMAAIWGNID
+1849 WKTKELCAKKFGNID
-1864 NRSSDQLVKVY
+1864 STDSSQKVKVKY
-1875 YKVKDVST
+1875 ALKSISQIKVAELLNIEGGSNVVPSYKIQLNGNDVKIDGNHLKFTYTLVNVD
-1883 ASIASSITVQNDG
+1883 SSATIDE
-1896 VPNYGI
+1896 
-1902 NIKGNNIKIL
+1902 
-1912 NNKLAFNFA
+1912 
-1921 KTGSQN
+1921 KTGNINTNN
-1927 SQQSLI
+1927 SPDGSEFTVTI
-1933 QVESH
+1933 KVETD
-1938 NGTISINNAADG
+1938 NGIFTSN
-1950 TEVNIQL
+1950 TCK
-1957 VITLVDNSSVT
+1957 VT
-1968 AKSANGNSYTT
+1968 
-1979 VIIGFYTPKLGDFAY
+1979 IGFRVPKLGDFAY
-1994 PDGSFSSYYI
+1994 PDGSFSSYYV
-2004 PGEKPFGFVYYSKD
+2004 PSENPFGFVYYSNSD
-2018 NGSDV
+2018 GSD
-2023 EVRVMSLTCSSTNQA
+2023 VRVMSLTCSSTQDA
-2038 FGPSILQMDQFNSDL
+2038 FGPCVSLLNNGNYSSNDETIRGYRSAVSDFANQ
-2053 TIYRNAVKDFVT
+2053 IYANI
-2065 KVYDKVNADSAQNVL
+2065 L
-2080 NGSNCGSHAN
+2080 NGALCNENKHTGLNVGSP
-2090 YLNKSIVYTDTL
+2090 IIYTNSL
-2102 KQPDTLTSGNI
+2102 QQPSTLTSGAESTAKVI
-2113 STNDIINKVNIF
+2113 SEVDNF
-2125 LSKLNEADN
+2125 LQILAGKEDSNFQYT
-2134 SFIYSK
+2134 S
-2140 VTDNNYEQVYATLNE
+2140 VTDENYNQVSAALDE
-2155 YTNSELTST
+2155 YTNTKY
-2164 AANYGVILYPAVQ
+2164 ANSPRKYSILLYPAVQ
-2177 NAYRFDPVATDEYFK
+2177 KAYRFDPVKTEGYLK
-2192 TYKYDKGNGEI
+2192 TYKYDLGNGKI
-2203 NRWYIPSIE
+2203 NRWYIPSLE
-2212 EVQWIVQNIVNSQ
+2212 EVQWIIQNIVNSK
-2225 VTSNL
+2225 VTSGTDPDQWKDTTRWLNPNSNN
-2230 SNIYWGTTDWLASDR
+2230 SNI
-2245 INDSNKNNVGF
+2245 GF
-2256 FYYMNQA
+2256 FSSMNDA
-2263 MKDSGG
+2263 IVKATNNSG
-2269 LTQNKAAFVGSNQ
+2269 NKTLNNSIAEFLGPYN
-2282 KITGESDTSSVY
+2282 KITGESNTYCVYFYGDYTGTTPKFQFNTST
-2294 YYGNVSR
+2294 
-2301 WDTNATPQFYKSTYT
+2301 WD
-2316 SQQDY
+2316 QQY
-2321 QKDWSGFKI
+2321 QKDWTQFRV
-2330 VPCISINLS
+2330 VPCISINL
-2339 KN
+2339 KK

>member
-271 PVVITNG
+271 PVAITNG

-310 LNVLAIGG
+310 LNVLAIEG

-428 NPTTEAVL
+428 NPTTGAVL

-508 YRQEDNG
+508 YRKEDNG

-542 HVNGDDPVFSVGHL
+542 HVNGDDPVFSIGHL

-611 KTLFGNDDFSKGK
+611 KTLFGNDFSKGK
-624 SYDILKIY
+624 FYDILKIY

-689 NRISAFASKVDK
+689 NRISSFASKVDK

-725 NYNVAVIVLPK
+725 NYNVAVIVLPE

-744 NAKTD
+744 NVKTD

-773 DSDFYKK
+773 NSDFYKK
-780 YSGRYTKFQYKAQG
+780 YSGRYTKFEYKAQG

-988 CWNSRTGEDAEQK
+988 CWNSQTGEDAEQQ

-1058 ESFKNFVKFY
+1058 ESFKNFIKFY

-1090 GTDQKTTPEA
+1090 GTDQKTTSEA

-1112 TTTDFNKVDG
+1112 APTDFNKVDG

-1135 DAKKDIWV
+1135 DAKRNIWV
-1143 PAGLHYDDTTKKW
+1143 PAGLHYDASTKNW
-1156 ESYNLKDWFKYAQ
+1156 ESYNLTKWFLYAQ
-1169 QRAGNDPTKGG
+1169 DRAGNDSTKGG

-1187 DPTDG
+1187 GTSDG
-1192 IRSQDIHSV
+1192 ITAYDIHSAAE
-1201 SDVESIVI
+1201 VESIVI

-1249 YMMIFGKRY
+1249 YMMIFGARHTDKLEIDGELRAY
-1258 TNKHKEGTEY
+1258 RKISYDNMPQGAKTFGYLKLDEDGNNDGFI
-1268 QVYYS
+1268 YYS
-1273 ISSEDEYNGAIG
+1273 NAEKQALDTAIKLDG
-1285 YFKANESWE
+1285 VDSTLDKALTV
-1294 EDRSKF
+1294 DYKF
-1300 YLKDPVG
+1300 QM
-1307 VVSTINGDTLLIKT
+1307 
-1321 RASEGVEEIKAPLT
+1321 E
-1335 DLIEVAYTH
+1335 
-1344 PIDDQTNYKLK
+1344 DQTNYKLK

-1377 YLLEPPFDKEDEEYW
+1377 YLLEPPFDKEDEDYW

-1440 FYVQKYFPEIAYN
+1440 FYVQKYYPEIAYN

-1460 EMPQMFYNQGLR
+1460 EMPQMFYNQRLR

-1519 LAPLRG
+1519 LASLRG

-1536 SGSTF
+1536 SGSKF

-1621 HFSSGDVNGLMG
+1621 HFSSGDVDGLMG

-1676 VTEAKIAISEIYP
+1676 VTESKIAISEIYP

-1754 VPKLLVDNL
+1754 VPKLDTLTNVTLNN
-1763 KITGCKF
+1763 C
-1770 KKLTLDINNIDIF
+1770 KLTSLTIDAG
-1783 NKILKDHLSLYAE
+1783 NAYLMHKILKE
-1796 ILNITNQKGKY
+1796 NIGLRPKTLIINNVKNN
-1807 FYVPLDVL
+1807 VVWMPMAVLD
-1815 SCILSFKNINYV
+1815 SAMQFNYV
-1827 GDIYVGDDSRC
+1827 NFTGTINVKETATGK
-1838 VSNESLRSEIT
+1838 LSEIS
-1849 WKQKQQMAAIWGNID
+1849 WKTKELCAKKFGNID
-1864 NRSSDQLVKVY
+1864 STESSQKVKVKY
-1875 YKVKDVST
+1875 AVRAIDQIKVAELLNVKYGSESIPSYKIQLNGNDVKIDGNRLKFTYTLVNVD
-1883 ASIASSITVQNDG
+1883 SSATIDE
-1896 VPNYGI
+1896 
-1902 NIKGNNIKIL
+1902 
-1912 NNKLAFNFA
+1912 
-1921 KTGSQN
+1921 KTGS
-1927 SQQSLI
+1927 
-1933 QVESH
+1933 
-1938 NGTISINNAADG
+1938 IN
-1950 TEVNIQL
+1950 T
-1957 VITLVDNSSVT
+1957 NSSPDGSEFTVT
-1968 AKSANGNSYTT
+1968 IKVETDNGVFTSNACNIT
-1979 VIIGFYTPKLGDFAY
+1979 VGFRVPKLGDFAY

-2038 FGPSILQMDQFNSDL
+2038 FGPSILQMDQYNNDL

-2065 KVYDKVNADSAQNVL
+2065 KVYDKVIVDPAQNVL

-2102 KQPDTLTSGNI
+2102 KQPDTLTPGNI

-2230 SNIYWGTTDWLASDR
+2230 SNIYWGTTDWLASNR

-2294 YYGNVSR
+2294 YYGNISQ
-2301 WDTNATPQFYKSTYT
+2301 WNTNATPQFYKSTYT

>member
-296 ICDTNPDIVSDWIQ
+296 VCDTNPDIVSDWIQ

-407 RILGLTVNIG
+407 RILGLTVNLG

-428 NPTTEAVL
+428 NPTTGAVL

-496 NTRNTSFKVSAQ
+496 NTRTTSFKVSAQ
-508 YRQEDNG
+508 YRKEDNG
-515 LFRTPINLSNLLRAT
+515 LFKTPINLSNLLRAT

-542 HVNGDDPVFSVGHL
+542 HVNGDDPVFSIGHL

-584 SFSKTEDTH
+584 SFSKTENTH

-689 NRISAFASKVDK
+689 NRISAFSSKVDK

-725 NYNVAVIVLPK
+725 NYNVAVIVLPE

-773 DSDFYKK
+773 NSDFYKK
-780 YSGRYTKFQYKAQG
+780 YSGRYTKFEYKAQG

-806 QASKGTW
+806 QASKGAW

-904 FYANVEDP
+904 FYANVDDP

-941 GFLTWGS
+941 GFWTWGS

-1045 NETDYFYIPDAAK
+1045 NKTDYFYIPDAAK

-1090 GTDQKTTPEA
+1090 GTDQKTTSEA

-1112 TTTDFNKVDG
+1112 APTNFNKVDG

-1169 QRAGNDPTKGG
+1169 QRASNDPEQGG

-1187 DPTDG
+1187 GTPDG
-1192 IRSQDIHSV
+1192 IEMHNVMSV
-1201 SDVESIVI
+1201 ADVESIVI

-1307 VVSTINGDTLLIKT
+1307 VVSTINGDTLLVKT
-1321 RASEGVEEIKAPLT
+1321 KASEETEEVRAPLT

-1377 YLLEPPFDKEDEEYW
+1377 YLLEPPFDKEDEDYW

-1460 EMPQMFYNQGLR
+1460 EMPQMFYNQRLR
-1472 DNTVAKLSG
+1472 DNTISKLSG

-1536 SGSTF
+1536 SGSNF

-1599 LQGIAYP
+1599 LQGIVYP

-1783 NKILKDHLSLYAE
+1783 NKILKDNISLDAE

-1875 YKVKDVST
+1875 YKVKDVRT

-1896 VPNYGI
+1896 IPNYGV
-1902 NIKGNNIKIL
+1902 NIEGNNIKIL

-1921 KTGSQN
+1921 KIGSQN
-1927 SQQSLI
+1927 NQQSLI
-1933 QVESH
+1933 QVESY

-1957 VITLVDNSSVT
+1957 VITLVDNSSVL
-1968 AKSANGNSYTT
+1968 AKSAIGNSYTT
-1979 VIIGFYTPKLGDFAY
+1979 VIIGFYTPQIGDFAY
-1994 PDGSFSSYYI
+1994 ADGTFSRYYD
-2004 PGEKPFGFVYYSKD
+2004 PTNQPFGFVYYTKGTE
-2018 NGSDV
+2018 NI
-2023 EVRVMSLTCSSTNQA
+2023 EVRVMAFDASSEDQPLGMSSATKNESDTGYDNRARVLNFLKKLGITDPTTLELTITPQKTCESSA
-2038 FGPSILQMDQFNSDL
+2038 HSDL
-2053 TIYRNAVKDFVT
+2053 RETT
-2065 KVYDKVNADSAQNVL
+2065 VN
-2080 NGSNCGSHAN
+2080 
-2090 YLNKSIVYTDTL
+2090 YTD
-2102 KQPDTLTSGNI
+2102 DLTAPTILNSGKNITEKYISQANNNI
-2113 STNDIINKVNIF
+2113 STLLNKDENFAYSDITNSNYSEVIKA
-2125 LSKLNEADN
+2125 LNNYTHSFYTGGEKGEFGR
-2134 SFIYSK
+2134 FIY
-2140 VTDNNYEQVYATLNE
+2140 
-2155 YTNSELTST
+2155 
-2164 AANYGVILYPAVQ
+2164 PAFQ
-2177 NAYRFDPVATDEYFK
+2177 YAYRFKPSTNEQYEKIYEANE
-2192 TYKYDKGNGEI
+2192 NH
-2203 NRWYIPSIE
+2203 WYIPSLE
-2212 EVQWIVQNIVNSQ
+2212 EVNWILQNLINSQ
-2225 VTSNL
+2225 VSSSTGQEKHKWKTADWNGINGMFLQMNQEYKKITQGNISSIIKFIGAAPKVTSEA
-2230 SNIYWGTTDWLASDR
+2230 TASHPYFYCDDYYPQEPKWA
-2245 INDSNKNNVGF
+2245 NSHYPSSSQYYKDSNSWRV
-2256 FYYMNQA
+2256 
-2263 MKDSGG
+2263 
-2269 LTQNKAAFVGSNQ
+2269 
-2282 KITGESDTSSVY
+2282 I
-2294 YYGNVSR
+2294 
-2301 WDTNATPQFYKSTYT
+2301 
-2316 SQQDY
+2316 
-2321 QKDWSGFKI
+2321 
-2330 VPCISINLS
+2330 PCITINLS
-2339 KN
+2339 KNGNN

>member
-912 NEIYTCEDLVSSSV
+912 NEVYTCEDLISSSV

-988 CWNSRTGEDAEQK
+988 CWNSRTGEDAEQQ
-1001 PKSVTLTDNFTGL
+1001 PNSVTLTDNFTGL

-1058 ESFKNFVKFY
+1058 ESFKNFIKFY

-1377 YLLEPPFDKEDEEYW
+1377 YLLETPFDKEDEEYW

-1599 LQGIAYP
+1599 LQGIVYP

>member
-271 PVVITNG
+271 PVTITNG

-542 HVNGDDPVFSVGHL
+542 HVNGDDPVFSIGHL

-611 KTLFGNDDFSKGK
+611 RTLFGNDFSKGK
-624 SYDILKIY
+624 SYDLLKIY
-632 VNGTINREIEVSTA
+632 VNGTVNREIEVSTA

-689 NRISAFASKVDK
+689 NRISAFTSKVDK

-749 GSGDSAHKKT
+749 GSGDAAHKKT

-773 DSDFYKK
+773 NSDFYKK
-780 YSGRYTKFQYKAQG
+780 YSGRYTKFEYKAQG

-912 NEIYTCEDLVSSSV
+912 NEVYTCEDLVSSSV

-988 CWNSRTGEDAEQK
+988 CWNSQTGEDAEQQ

-1045 NETDYFYIPDAAK
+1045 NETDYFYIPNAAK
-1058 ESFKNFVKFY
+1058 ESFKNFIKFY

-1077 SYKLWTNNSFSEK
+1077 SYKLWTNNSFSER

-1112 TTTDFNKVDG
+1112 APTDFNKVDG

-1135 DAKKDIWV
+1135 DAKRNIWV
-1143 PAGLHYDDTTKKW
+1143 PAGLHYDASTKNW
-1156 ESYNLKDWFKYAQ
+1156 ESYNLTNWFLYAQ
-1169 QRAGNDPTKGG
+1169 DRAGNDSTKGG

-1187 DPTDG
+1187 GTSGG
-1192 IRSQDIHSV
+1192 IEVQAIHSAAE
-1201 SDVESIVI
+1201 VESIVI

-1249 YMMIFGKRY
+1249 YMMIFGARHTDKKLEANGELRAY
-1258 TNKHKEGTEY
+1258 RKISYDNMPQGAKTSGYLKLDENGNNDGFI
-1268 QVYYS
+1268 YYS
-1273 ISSEDEYNGAIG
+1273 DTEKQPLDTIIQLNGVDSTLD
-1285 YFKANESWE
+1285 KALKV
-1294 EDRSKF
+1294 DYKF
-1300 YLKDPVG
+1300 QM
-1307 VVSTINGDTLLIKT
+1307 
-1321 RASEGVEEIKAPLT
+1321 E
-1335 DLIEVAYTH
+1335 
-1344 PIDDQTNYKLK
+1344 DQTNYKLK

-1392 GDGHSSLFY
+1392 GDEHSSLFY

-1460 EMPQMFYNQGLR
+1460 EMPQMFYNQRLR

-1519 LAPLRG
+1519 LPALRG
-1525 QFPVNSAGSGS
+1525 QFPINSAGSGS
-1536 SGSTF
+1536 SGNKF

-1599 LQGIAYP
+1599 LQGIVYP

-1714 RLQEIDLTGCTG
+1714 RLQKIDLTGCTG

-1734 NKQLTKLIL
+1734 NKNLETLIL
-1743 PSSVEVLSLGN
+1743 PQSITSLSLGY
-1754 VPKLLVDNL
+1754 VPKLDTLTNVTLNN
-1763 KITGCKF
+1763 C
-1770 KKLTLDINNIDIF
+1770 KLTSLTIDAGNAYLMHKILSENIGLRPETLIINNAK
-1783 NKILKDHLSLYAE
+1783 NSA
-1796 ILNITNQKGKY
+1796 
-1807 FYVPLDVL
+1807 VWMPMAVLD
-1815 SCILSFKNINYV
+1815 SAMQFNYV
-1827 GDIYVGDDSRC
+1827 NFTGTINVKETATSK
-1838 VSNESLRSEIT
+1838 LSEIS
-1849 WKQKQQMAAIWGNID
+1849 WKIKELCANKFGNID
-1864 NRSSDQLVKVY
+1864 STESSQKVKVKY
-1875 YKVKDVST
+1875 AVRAIDQIKVAELLNVKYGSESIPSYKIQLNGNDVKIDGNRLKFTYTLVNVD
-1883 ASIASSITVQNDG
+1883 SSATIDE
-1896 VPNYGI
+1896 
-1902 NIKGNNIKIL
+1902 
-1912 NNKLAFNFA
+1912 
-1921 KTGSQN
+1921 KTGS
-1927 SQQSLI
+1927 
-1933 QVESH
+1933 
-1938 NGTISINNAADG
+1938 IN
-1950 TEVNIQL
+1950 T
-1957 VITLVDNSSVT
+1957 NSSPDGSEFTVT
-1968 AKSANGNSYTT
+1968 VKVETSNGIFTSNSCKIT
-1979 VIIGFYTPKLGDFAY
+1979 VGFRTPKLGDFAY

-2018 NGSDV
+2018 NGPDV

-2038 FGPSILQMDQFNSDL
+2038 FGPSILQMDQYNNDL

-2065 KVYDKVNADSAQNVL
+2065 KVYDKVNVDSAQNVL
-2080 NGSNCGSHAN
+2080 NGSNCGSHAS

-2102 KQPDTLTSGNI
+2102 KQPDTLTPGNI

-2125 LSKLNEADN
+2125 LSKLKEADN

-2155 YTNSELTST
+2155 YTNSELTSI

-2230 SNIYWGTTDWLASDR
+2230 SNSYWGTTDWLASNR

-2294 YYGNVSR
+2294 YYGNVSQ
-2301 WDTNATPQFYKSTYT
+2301 WNTNATPQFYKSTYT

>member
-239 VTGTSSDTT
+239 VIGTSSDTT

-296 ICDTNPDIVSDWIQ
+296 VCDTNPDIVSDWIQ
-310 LNVLAIGG
+310 LNVLAIEG

-407 RILGLTVNIG
+407 RILGLTVNLG

-428 NPTTEAVL
+428 NPTTGAVL

-496 NTRNTSFKVSAQ
+496 NTRTTSFKVSAQ
-508 YRQEDNG
+508 YRKEDNG

-542 HVNGDDPVFSVGHL
+542 HVNGDDPVFSIGHL

-676 TYQRPLSFAEVQK
+676 SYQRPLSFAEVQK
-689 NRISAFASKVDK
+689 NRISAFSSKVDK

-744 NAKTD
+744 NVKTD

-912 NEIYTCEDLVSSSV
+912 NEVYTCEDLVSSSV

-1112 TTTDFNKVDG
+1112 APTNFNKVDG

-1156 ESYNLKDWFKYAQ
+1156 ESYNLTNWYSYAQ
-1169 QRAGNDPTKGG
+1169 DRAGNDSTKGG

-1187 DPTDG
+1187 GNSGEITAH
-1192 IRSQDIHSV
+1192 DIHSAAE
-1201 SDVESIVI
+1201 VESIVI

-1377 YLLEPPFDKEDEEYW
+1377 YLLEPPFDKEDEDYW

-1460 EMPQMFYNQGLR
+1460 EMPQMFYNQRLR
-1472 DNTVAKLSG
+1472 DNTISKLSG

-1536 SGSTF
+1536 SGSKF

-1621 HFSSGDVNGLMG
+1621 HFSSGDVDGLMG

-1783 NKILKDHLSLYAE
+1783 NKILKDNISLDAE

-1849 WKQKQQMAAIWGNID
+1849 WKQKQQMAATWGDID

-1875 YKVKDVST
+1875 YKVKAVRT

-1896 VPNYGI
+1896 IPNYGV
-1902 NIKGNNIKIL
+1902 NIEGNNIKIL

-1921 KTGSQN
+1921 KIGSQN
-1927 SQQSLI
+1927 NQQSLI
-1933 QVESH
+1933 QVESY

-1968 AKSANGNSYTT
+1968 AKSAIGNSYTT
-1979 VIIGFYTPKLGDFAY
+1979 VIIGFYTPQIGDFAY
-1994 PDGSFSSYYI
+1994 ADGTFSRYYD
-2004 PGEKPFGFVYYSKD
+2004 PTNQPFGFVYYTKGTE
-2018 NGSDV
+2018 NI
-2023 EVRVMSLTCSSTNQA
+2023 EVRVMAFDASSE
-2038 FGPSILQMDQFNSDL
+2038 DQPLGMSSETRNESDTGYDNRARVLNFLKKLGITDPTTLDL
-2053 TIYRNAVKDFVT
+2053 TITPQKTCEPSAHSDLRET
-2065 KVYDKVNADSAQNVL
+2065 TVN
-2080 NGSNCGSHAN
+2080 
-2090 YLNKSIVYTDTL
+2090 YTD
-2102 KQPDTLTSGNI
+2102 DLTAPTILNSGKNITEKYISQANNNI
-2113 STNDIINKVNIF
+2113 STLLNKDENFAYSDITNSNYSEVIKA
-2125 LSKLNEADN
+2125 LNNYTHSFYTGGEKGEFGR
-2134 SFIYSK
+2134 FIY
-2140 VTDNNYEQVYATLNE
+2140 
-2155 YTNSELTST
+2155 
-2164 AANYGVILYPAVQ
+2164 PAFQ
-2177 NAYRFDPVATDEYFK
+2177 YAYRFKPSTNEQYEKIYEANE
-2192 TYKYDKGNGEI
+2192 NH
-2203 NRWYIPSIE
+2203 WYIPSLE
-2212 EVQWIVQNIVNSQ
+2212 EVNWILQNLINSQ
-2225 VTSNL
+2225 VSSSTGQEKHKWKTADWNGINGMFLQMNQEYKKITQGNISSIIKFIGAAPKVTSEA
-2230 SNIYWGTTDWLASDR
+2230 TASHPYFYCDDYYPQEPKWA
-2245 INDSNKNNVGF
+2245 NSHYPSSSQYYKDSNSWRV
-2256 FYYMNQA
+2256 
-2263 MKDSGG
+2263 
-2269 LTQNKAAFVGSNQ
+2269 
-2282 KITGESDTSSVY
+2282 I
-2294 YYGNVSR
+2294 
-2301 WDTNATPQFYKSTYT
+2301 
-2316 SQQDY
+2316 
-2321 QKDWSGFKI
+2321 
-2330 VPCISINLS
+2330 PCITINLS
-2339 KN
+2339 KNGNN

>member
-310 LNVLAIGG
+310 LNVLAIEG

-324 AAVGNIATAIENCDS
+324 AAVGNIATDIENCDS

-428 NPTTEAVL
+428 NPTTGSVL

-542 HVNGDDPVFSVGHL
+542 HVNGDDPVFSIGHL

-611 KTLFGNDDFSKGK
+611 KTLFGTDFSKGK

-689 NRISAFASKVDK
+689 NRISAFSSKVDK

-749 GSGDSAHKKT
+749 GSGDKAHKKT

-773 DSDFYKK
+773 NSDFYKK
-780 YSGRYTKFQYKAQG
+780 YSGRYTKFEYKAQG

-912 NEIYTCEDLVSSSV
+912 NEIYTCEDLISSSV

-988 CWNSRTGEDAEQK
+988 CWDSKTGEDAEQQ
-1001 PKSVTLTDNFTGL
+1001 PKSVTLTDNFKGL

-1143 PAGLHYDDTTKKW
+1143 PAGLHYNASTKNW
-1156 ESYNLKDWFKYAQ
+1156 ESYNLTKWYSYAQ
-1169 QRAGNDPTKGG
+1169 QRASNDPTNGG

-1377 YLLEPPFDKEDEEYW
+1377 YLLEPPFDKENEEYW
-1392 GDGHSSLFY
+1392 GDEHSSLFY

-1460 EMPQMFYNQGLR
+1460 EMPQMFYNQRLR
-1472 DNTVAKLSG
+1472 DDTVAKLSG

-1519 LAPLRG
+1519 LPALRG
-1525 QFPVNSAGSGS
+1525 QFPINSAGSGS
-1536 SGSTF
+1536 SGNKF

-1599 LQGIAYP
+1599 LQGIVYP

-1754 VPKLLVDNL
+1754 IPKLLVDNL

-1770 KKLTLDINNIDIF
+1770 KNLTLDINNIDVF
-1783 NKILKDHLSLYAE
+1783 NKILKDHLSLDAE

-1838 VSNESLRSEIT
+1838 ISNESLRSEIT
-1849 WKQKQQMAAIWGNID
+1849 WKQKQQMAAIWGDID

-1875 YKVKDVST
+1875 YKVKAVRT

-1896 VPNYGI
+1896 IPNYGV
-1902 NIKGNNIKIL
+1902 NIEGNNIKIL

-1921 KTGSQN
+1921 KIGSQN
-1927 SQQSLI
+1927 NQQSLI
-1933 QVESH
+1933 QVESY

-1957 VITLVDNSSVT
+1957 VITLVDNSSVL
-1968 AKSANGNSYTT
+1968 AKSAIGNSYTT
-1979 VIIGFYTPKLGDFAY
+1979 VIIGFYTPQIGDFAY
-1994 PDGSFSSYYI
+1994 ADGTFSRYYD
-2004 PGEKPFGFVYYSKD
+2004 PTNQPFGFVYYTKGTE
-2018 NGSDV
+2018 NI
-2023 EVRVMSLTCSSTNQA
+2023 EVRVMAFDASSEDQPLGMSSETRNESDTGYDNRARVLNFLKKLGITDPTTLELTITPQKTCE
-2038 FGPSILQMDQFNSDL
+2038 PSAHSDL
-2053 TIYRNAVKDFVT
+2053 RETT
-2065 KVYDKVNADSAQNVL
+2065 VN
-2080 NGSNCGSHAN
+2080 
-2090 YLNKSIVYTDTL
+2090 YTD
-2102 KQPDTLTSGNI
+2102 DLTAPTILNSGKNITEKYISQANNNI
-2113 STNDIINKVNIF
+2113 STLLNKDENFAYSNITN
-2125 LSKLNEADN
+2125 SNYSEVIKALNNYTHSFYTGGEKGEFGR
-2134 SFIYSK
+2134 FIY
-2140 VTDNNYEQVYATLNE
+2140 
-2155 YTNSELTST
+2155 
-2164 AANYGVILYPAVQ
+2164 PAFQ
-2177 NAYRFDPVATDEYFK
+2177 YAYRFKPSTNEQYEKIYEANE
-2192 TYKYDKGNGEI
+2192 NH
-2203 NRWYIPSIE
+2203 WYIPSLE
-2212 EVQWIVQNIVNSQ
+2212 EVNWILQNLINSQ
-2225 VTSNL
+2225 VSSSTGQEKHKWKTADWNGINGMFLQMNQEYKKITQGNISSIIKFIGAAPKVTSEA
-2230 SNIYWGTTDWLASDR
+2230 TASHPYFYCDDYYPQEPKWA
-2245 INDSNKNNVGF
+2245 NSHYPSSSQYYKDSNSWRV
-2256 FYYMNQA
+2256 
-2263 MKDSGG
+2263 
-2269 LTQNKAAFVGSNQ
+2269 
-2282 KITGESDTSSVY
+2282 I
-2294 YYGNVSR
+2294 
-2301 WDTNATPQFYKSTYT
+2301 
-2316 SQQDY
+2316 
-2321 QKDWSGFKI
+2321 
-2330 VPCISINLS
+2330 PCITINLS
-2339 KN
+2339 KNGNN

>member
-296 ICDTNPDIVSDWIQ
+296 VCDTNPDIVSDWIQ
-310 LNVLAIGG
+310 LNVLAIEG

-324 AAVGNIATAIENCDS
+324 AAVGNIATDIENCDS

-428 NPTTEAVL
+428 NPTTGAVL

-508 YRQEDNG
+508 YRREDNG

-542 HVNGDDPVFSVGHL
+542 HVNGDDPVFSIGHL

-611 KTLFGNDDFSKGK
+611 KTLFGNDFSKGK
-624 SYDILKIY
+624 YYDILKIY

-725 NYNVAVIVLPK
+725 NYNVAVIVLPE

-773 DSDFYKK
+773 NSDFYKK
-780 YSGRYTKFQYKAQG
+780 YSGRYTKFEYKAQG

-988 CWNSRTGEDAEQK
+988 CWNSQTGEDAEQK

-1058 ESFKNFVKFY
+1058 ESFKNFIKFY

-1090 GTDQKTTPEA
+1090 GTDQKTTSEA

-1112 TTTDFNKVDG
+1112 APTNFNKVDG
-1122 TTDKFATFDVVRY
+1122 TTDKFAAFDVVRY

-1143 PAGLHYDDTTKKW
+1143 PAGLHYDASTKNW
-1156 ESYNLKDWFKYAQ
+1156 ESYNLTKWYSYAQ
-1169 QRAGNDPTKGG
+1169 DRAGNDSTKGG

-1187 DPTDG
+1187 GTSDG
-1192 IRSQDIHSV
+1192 ITARDIHSAAN
-1201 SDVESIVI
+1201 VESIVI

-1249 YMMIFGKRY
+1249 YMMIFGARHTDKKLEVDGELRAY
-1258 TNKHKEGTEY
+1258 RKISYDNMPQGAKTSGYLKLDEDGNNDGFI
-1268 QVYYS
+1268 YYS
-1273 ISSEDEYNGAIG
+1273 DAEKQPLDTIIQLNGVDSTLD
-1285 YFKANESWE
+1285 KALKV
-1294 EDRSKF
+1294 DYKF
-1300 YLKDPVG
+1300 QM
-1307 VVSTINGDTLLIKT
+1307 
-1321 RASEGVEEIKAPLT
+1321 E
-1335 DLIEVAYTH
+1335 
-1344 PIDDQTNYKLK
+1344 DQTNYKLK

-1460 EMPQMFYNQGLR
+1460 EMPQMFYNQRLR
-1472 DNTVAKLSG
+1472 DNTVSKLSG

-1519 LAPLRG
+1519 LASLRG

-1536 SGSTF
+1536 SGSKF

-1621 HFSSGDVNGLMG
+1621 HFSSGDVDGLMG

-1783 NKILKDHLSLYAE
+1783 NKILKDYLSLDAE

-1864 NRSSDQLVKVY
+1864 DRSSDQLVKVY
-1875 YKVKDVST
+1875 YKVKAVRT

-1921 KTGSQN
+1921 KTGPQN

-1957 VITLVDNSSVT
+1957 VITLVDNSSVI
-1968 AKSANGNSYTT
+1968 AKSAIGNSYTT
-1979 VIIGFYTPKLGDFAY
+1979 VIIGFYTPQIGDFAY
-1994 PDGSFSSYYI
+1994 TDGTFSRYYD
-2004 PGEKPFGFVYYSKD
+2004 PTNQPFGFVYYSKGTE
-2018 NGSDV
+2018 NV
-2023 EVRVMSLTCSSTNQA
+2023 EVRVMAFDASSENQPLGMSSSITKDDSYYGCIERRKVLQFLKNLGITDSNILEATITPQKTCEPSIHSALNGVQVKYTGDLTPPASLNSGKDITKAYIDRAQYNINTLLIKDPTFAYSDITNDNYDQVINALNNYTHSTYTGGGKGEYGRFIYPAFQYAYRFRPSTNEQYKKIYEA
-2038 FGPSILQMDQFNSDL
+2038 NGNHWYIPSVEEVNWIIQNLINSQVTGSTGDEANRWKTANWNGANGMFLQMNQ
-2053 TIYRNAVKDFVT
+2053 
-2065 KVYDKVNADSAQNVL
+2065 
-2080 NGSNCGSHAN
+2080 
-2090 YLNKSIVYTDTL
+2090 
-2102 KQPDTLTSGNI
+2102 
-2113 STNDIINKVNIF
+2113 
-2125 LSKLNEADN
+2125 E
-2134 SFIYSK
+2134 YSK
-2140 VTDNNYEQVYATLNE
+2140 VTQGNIGSIIKFIGAYPKVTSEAEVDNPYFYGEE
-2155 YTNSELTST
+2155 YNSGPQWRNT
-2164 AANYGVILYPAVQ
+2164 AS
-2177 NAYRFDPVATDEYFK
+2177 
-2192 TYKYDKGNGEI
+2192 KYDSL
-2203 NRWYIPSIE
+2203 Y
-2212 EVQWIVQNIVNSQ
+2212 
-2225 VTSNL
+2225 
-2230 SNIYWGTTDWLASDR
+2230 
-2245 INDSNKNNVGF
+2245 
-2256 FYYMNQA
+2256 
-2263 MKDSGG
+2263 KDSDSWR
-2269 LTQNKAAFVGSNQ
+2269 V
-2282 KITGESDTSSVY
+2282 I
-2294 YYGNVSR
+2294 
-2301 WDTNATPQFYKSTYT
+2301 
-2316 SQQDY
+2316 
-2321 QKDWSGFKI
+2321 
-2330 VPCISINLS
+2330 PCITINLS
-2339 KN
+2339 KNGNN

>member
-310 LNVLAIGG
+310 LNVLAIEG

-324 AAVGNIATAIENCDS
+324 AAVGNIATDIENCDS

-428 NPTTEAVL
+428 NPTTGAVL

-542 HVNGDDPVFSVGHL
+542 HVNGDDPVFSIGHL

-611 KTLFGNDDFSKGK
+611 KTLFGTDFSKGK

-711 DAEGKTISFYKAYK
+711 DSEGKTISFYKAYK
-725 NYNVAVIVLPK
+725 NYNVAVIVLPE

-773 DSDFYKK
+773 NSDFYKK
-780 YSGRYTKFQYKAQG
+780 YSGRYTKFEYKAQG

-948 AKADKPVFGYGDD
+948 AKADKPVFGYGND

-988 CWNSRTGEDAEQK
+988 CWNSQTGEDAEQQ

-1045 NETDYFYIPDAAK
+1045 NETDYFYIPNAAK

-1090 GTDQKTTPEA
+1090 GTDQKTTSEA

-1112 TTTDFNKVDG
+1112 APTNFNKVDG

-1135 DAKKDIWV
+1135 DAKRNIWV
-1143 PAGLHYDDTTKKW
+1143 PAGLHYDASTKNW
-1156 ESYNLKDWFKYAQ
+1156 ESYNLTKWYSYAQ
-1169 QRAGNDPTKGG
+1169 DRAGNDSTKGG

-1187 DPTDG
+1187 GTSDG
-1192 IRSQDIHSV
+1192 ITARDIHSAAE
-1201 SDVESIVI
+1201 VESIVI

-1249 YMMIFGKRY
+1249 YMMIFGARHTDKKLEADGELRAY
-1258 TNKHKEGTEY
+1258 RKISYDDMPQGAKTSGYLKLDADGNNDGFI
-1268 QVYYS
+1268 YYS
-1273 ISSEDEYNGAIG
+1273 DTEKQALSTAIKLDG
-1285 YFKANESWE
+1285 VDSTLDKALTV
-1294 EDRSKF
+1294 DYKF
-1300 YLKDPVG
+1300 QMK
-1307 VVSTINGDTLLIKT
+1307 
-1321 RASEGVEEIKAPLT
+1321 
-1335 DLIEVAYTH
+1335 
-1344 PIDDQTNYKLK
+1344 DQTNYKLK

-1392 GDGHSSLFY
+1392 GDEHSSLFY
-1401 PFDICFQDKVNTYTG
+1401 PFDICFQDKINTYTG

-1460 EMPQMFYNQGLR
+1460 EMPQMFYNQRLR

-1519 LAPLRG
+1519 LASLRG

-1536 SGSTF
+1536 SGSEF

-1763 KITGCKF
+1763 KIAGCKF

-1783 NKILKDHLSLYAE
+1783 NKILKDNISLDAE

-1849 WKQKQQMAAIWGNID
+1849 WKQKQQMAAIWGDID
-1864 NRSSDQLVKVY
+1864 NRSSNQLVKVY
-1875 YKVKDVST
+1875 YKVKAVRT

-1938 NGTISINNAADG
+1938 DGAISVNNAADG
-1950 TEVNIQL
+1950 TEVNVQL
-1957 VITLVDNSSVT
+1957 VITLVDNSSVI
-1968 AKSANGNSYTT
+1968 AKSAIGNSYTT
-1979 VIIGFYTPKLGDFAY
+1979 VIIGFYTPQIGDFAY
-1994 PDGSFSSYYI
+1994 ADGTFSRYYD
-2004 PGEKPFGFVYYSKD
+2004 PTNQPFGFVYYTKGTE
-2018 NGSDV
+2018 NV
-2023 EVRVMSLTCSSTNQA
+2023 EVRVMAFDASSKNQPLGMSSSSST
-2038 FGPSILQMDQFNSDL
+2038 SDSGYEARARVLNFLNKLGITDPTTLEL
-2053 TIYRNAVKDFVT
+2053 TITPKKTCEPSAHSSLSETAVKYTANLTAPTTLNSGKDIT
-2065 KVYDKVNADSAQNVL
+2065 KAYIDRAKTNIN
-2080 NGSNCGSHAN
+2080 
-2090 YLNKSIVYTDTL
+2090 TL
-2102 KQPDTLTSGNI
+2102 LTKDPTFAYSDI
-2113 STNDIINKVNIF
+2113 TNDNYDEVINA
-2125 LSKLNEADN
+2125 LNNYTHSTYTGGERGEFGR
-2134 SFIYSK
+2134 FIY
-2140 VTDNNYEQVYATLNE
+2140 
-2155 YTNSELTST
+2155 
-2164 AANYGVILYPAVQ
+2164 PAFQ
-2177 NAYRFDPVATDEYFK
+2177 YAYRFKPSTNEQ
-2192 TYKYDKGNGEI
+2192 YKKIYEAKENH
-2203 NRWYIPSIE
+2203 WYIPSVE
-2212 EVQWIVQNIVNSQ
+2212 EVNWILQNLINSQ
-2225 VTSNL
+2225 VSNSTGAEQNKWKTADWNGTDGMFLQMNQEYAKVTQGNISSIIKFIGAAPKVTSEA
-2230 SNIYWGTTDWLASDR
+2230 TASHPYFYCDDYYPQVPR
-2245 INDSNKNNVGF
+2245 WFNSHYPSYSQYYKDSNEWRV
-2256 FYYMNQA
+2256 
-2263 MKDSGG
+2263 
-2269 LTQNKAAFVGSNQ
+2269 
-2282 KITGESDTSSVY
+2282 I
-2294 YYGNVSR
+2294 
-2301 WDTNATPQFYKSTYT
+2301 
-2316 SQQDY
+2316 
-2321 QKDWSGFKI
+2321 
-2330 VPCISINLS
+2330 PCITINLS
-2339 KN
+2339 KNGNN

>member
-310 LNVLAIGG
+310 LNVLAIEG

-407 RILGLTVNIG
+407 RILGLTVNLG

-428 NPTTEAVL
+428 NPTTGAVL

-496 NTRNTSFKVSAQ
+496 NTRTTSFKVSAQ
-508 YRQEDNG
+508 YRKEDNG
-515 LFRTPINLSNLLRAT
+515 LFKTPINLSNLLRAT

-658 FNFQIKPIS
+658 FDFQIKPIS

-689 NRISAFASKVDK
+689 NRISAFSSKVDK

-749 GSGDSAHKKT
+749 GSGDKAHKKT

-780 YSGRYTKFQYKAQG
+780 YSGRYTKFEYKAQG

-988 CWNSRTGEDAEQK
+988 CWNSKTGEDAEQR

-1058 ESFKNFVKFY
+1058 ESFKNFIKFY

-1135 DAKKDIWV
+1135 DAKRNIWV

-1169 QRAGNDPTKGG
+1169 QRAGNDPEQGG

-1187 DPTDG
+1187 DTPDRN
-1192 IRSQDIHSV
+1192 IMSV
-1201 SDVESIVI
+1201 ADVESIVI

-1460 EMPQMFYNQGLR
+1460 EMPQMFYNQRLR
-1472 DNTVAKLSG
+1472 DNTISKLSG

-1536 SGSTF
+1536 SGSEF

-1599 LQGIAYP
+1599 LQGIVYP

-1621 HFSSGDVNGLMG
+1621 HFSSGAVNGLMG

-1770 KKLTLDINNIDIF
+1770 KNLTLDINNIDVF
-1783 NKILKDHLSLYAE
+1783 NKILKDHLSLDAE

-1849 WKQKQQMAAIWGNID
+1849 WKQKQQMAAIWGDID

-1875 YKVKDVST
+1875 YKVKAVRT

-1896 VPNYGI
+1896 IPNYGV
-1902 NIKGNNIKIL
+1902 NIEGNNIKIL

-1921 KTGSQN
+1921 KIGSQN
-1927 SQQSLI
+1927 NQQSLI
-1933 QVESH
+1933 QVESY

-1957 VITLVDNSSVT
+1957 VITLVDNSSVL
-1968 AKSANGNSYTT
+1968 AKSAIGNSYTT
-1979 VIIGFYTPKLGDFAY
+1979 VIIGFYTPQIGDFAY
-1994 PDGSFSSYYI
+1994 ADGTFSRYYD
-2004 PGEKPFGFVYYSKD
+2004 PTNQPFGFVYYTKGTE
-2018 NGSDV
+2018 NI
-2023 EVRVMSLTCSSTNQA
+2023 EVRVMAFDASSEDQPLGMSSATKNESDTGYDNRARVLNFLKKLGITDPTTLELTITPQKTCK
-2038 FGPSILQMDQFNSDL
+2038 PSAHSDL
-2053 TIYRNAVKDFVT
+2053 RETT
-2065 KVYDKVNADSAQNVL
+2065 VN
-2080 NGSNCGSHAN
+2080 
-2090 YLNKSIVYTDTL
+2090 YTD
-2102 KQPDTLTSGNI
+2102 DLTAPTILNSGKNITEKYISQANNNI
-2113 STNDIINKVNIF
+2113 STLLNKDENFAYSDITNSNYSEVIKA
-2125 LSKLNEADN
+2125 LNNYTHSFYTGGEKGEFGR
-2134 SFIYSK
+2134 FIY
-2140 VTDNNYEQVYATLNE
+2140 
-2155 YTNSELTST
+2155 
-2164 AANYGVILYPAVQ
+2164 PAFQ
-2177 NAYRFDPVATDEYFK
+2177 YAYRFKPSTNEQYEKIYEANE
-2192 TYKYDKGNGEI
+2192 NH
-2203 NRWYIPSIE
+2203 WYIPSLE
-2212 EVQWIVQNIVNSQ
+2212 EVNWILQNLINSQ
-2225 VTSNL
+2225 VSSSTGQEKHKWKTADWNGINGMFLQMNQEYKKITQGNISSIIKFIGAAPKVTSEA
-2230 SNIYWGTTDWLASDR
+2230 TDSHPYFYCDDYYPQEPKWANSHYPSSSQYYK
-2245 INDSNKNNVGF
+2245 DSNSWRV
-2256 FYYMNQA
+2256 
-2263 MKDSGG
+2263 
-2269 LTQNKAAFVGSNQ
+2269 
-2282 KITGESDTSSVY
+2282 I
-2294 YYGNVSR
+2294 
-2301 WDTNATPQFYKSTYT
+2301 
-2316 SQQDY
+2316 
-2321 QKDWSGFKI
+2321 
-2330 VPCISINLS
+2330 PCITINLS
-2339 KN
+2339 KNGNN

>member
-310 LNVLAIGG
+310 LNVLAIEG

-324 AAVGNIATAIENCDS
+324 AAVGNIATDIENCDS

-428 NPTTEAVL
+428 NPTTGAVL

-542 HVNGDDPVFSVGHL
+542 HVNGDDPVFSIGHL

-602 KPSTYDATY
+602 KPSTYEATY
-611 KTLFGNDDFSKGK
+611 KTLFGNDFSKGK
-624 SYDILKIY
+624 SYDLLKIY
-632 VNGTINREIEVSTA
+632 VNGTVNREIEVSTA

-689 NRISAFASKVDK
+689 NRISAFTSKVDK

-736 GEQPLWYG
+736 GEEPLWYG

-773 DSDFYKK
+773 NSDFYKK

-799 YMVAHNV
+799 YMVAHNI

-820 KNKANELPEGK
+820 KNKANTLPEGK

-904 FYANVEDP
+904 FYANVENP
-912 NEIYTCEDLVSSSV
+912 NEIYTCEDLISSSV
-926 INGSVQ
+926 INGTIQ

-973 GSPGANFKQPWASFQ
+973 GSPGANFKQPWAAFQ
-988 CWNSRTGEDAEQK
+988 CWNSQTGEDAEQQ

-1058 ESFKNFVKFY
+1058 ESFKNFIKFY

-1090 GTDQKTTPEA
+1090 GTDQKTTSEA

-1112 TTTDFNKVDG
+1112 APTNFNKVDG

-1143 PAGLHYDDTTKKW
+1143 PAGLHYNASTKNW
-1156 ESYNLKDWFKYAQ
+1156 ESYNLTNWYSYAQ
-1169 QRAGNDPTKGG
+1169 DRAGNDSTKGG

-1187 DPTDG
+1187 GTSDG
-1192 IRSQDIHSV
+1192 ITAHDIHSAAE
-1201 SDVESIVI
+1201 VESIVI

-1249 YMMIFGKRY
+1249 YMMIFGARHTDKLEIDGELRAY
-1258 TNKHKEGTEY
+1258 RKISYDNMPQGAKTSGYLKLDADGNNDGLI
-1268 QVYYS
+1268 YYS
-1273 ISSEDEYNGAIG
+1273 DTDTQPLDTIIQLDGVDSTLD
-1285 YFKANESWE
+1285 KA
-1294 EDRSKF
+1294 
-1300 YLKDPVG
+1300 
-1307 VVSTINGDTLLIKT
+1307 LI
-1321 RASEGVEEIKAPLT
+1321 VDYQFPIK
-1335 DLIEVAYTH
+1335 
-1344 PIDDQTNYKLK
+1344 DQTNYKLK

-1460 EMPQMFYNQGLR
+1460 EMPQMFYNQRLR
-1472 DNTVAKLSG
+1472 DNTISKLSG

-1519 LAPLRG
+1519 LPALRG
-1525 QFPVNSAGSGS
+1525 QFPINSAGSGS
-1536 SGSTF
+1536 SGSKF

-1553 GPGAYIIPSGS
+1553 GPGAYIIPSGG

-1570 LIQNTKEESLIKNYD
+1570 LIQNTKEESIIKNYD

-1599 LQGIAYP
+1599 LQGIVYP

-1621 HFSSGDVNGLMG
+1621 HFNSGDVDGLMG

-1641 YKEIEITSGLEVTQ
+1641 YKEIEITNGLEVTQ

-1676 VTEAKIAISEIYP
+1676 VTESKITISEIYP

-1770 KKLTLDINNIDIF
+1770 KNLTLDINNIDIF
-1783 NKILKDHLSLYAE
+1783 NKILKDYLSLDAE

-1849 WKQKQQMAAIWGNID
+1849 WKQKQQMAAIWGDID
-1864 NRSSDQLVKVY
+1864 NRSSNQLVKVY
-1875 YKVKDVST
+1875 YKVKAVRT

-1938 NGTISINNAADG
+1938 DGAISVNNAADG
-1950 TEVNIQL
+1950 TEVNVQL
-1957 VITLVDNSSVT
+1957 VITLVDNSSVI
-1968 AKSANGNSYTT
+1968 AKSVIGNSYTT
-1979 VIIGFYTPKLGDFAY
+1979 VIIGFYTPQIGDFAY
-1994 PDGSFSSYYI
+1994 ADGTFSRYYD
-2004 PGEKPFGFVYYSKD
+2004 PTNQPFGFVYYTKGTE
-2018 NGSDV
+2018 NV
-2023 EVRVMSLTCSSTNQA
+2023 EVRVMAFDTSSKNQPLGMSSSSST
-2038 FGPSILQMDQFNSDL
+2038 SDSGYEARARVLNFLNKLGITETSALEL
-2053 TIYRNAVKDFVT
+2053 TITPQKTCESSAHSSLSETAVKYTANLTAPTTLNSGKDIT
-2065 KVYDKVNADSAQNVL
+2065 KAYIDRAKTNIN
-2080 NGSNCGSHAN
+2080 
-2090 YLNKSIVYTDTL
+2090 TL
-2102 KQPDTLTSGNI
+2102 LIKDPTFAYSDI
-2113 STNDIINKVNIF
+2113 TNDNYDQVINA
-2125 LSKLNEADN
+2125 LNNYTHSTYTGGEKGEFGR
-2134 SFIYSK
+2134 FIY
-2140 VTDNNYEQVYATLNE
+2140 
-2155 YTNSELTST
+2155 
-2164 AANYGVILYPAVQ
+2164 PAFQ
-2177 NAYRFDPVATDEYFK
+2177 YAYRFKPSTNEQ
-2192 TYKYDKGNGEI
+2192 YKKIYEAKGNH
-2203 NRWYIPSIE
+2203 WYIPSVE
-2212 EVQWIVQNIVNSQ
+2212 EVNWVLQNLINSQ
-2225 VTSNL
+2225 VSNSTGFEQNKWKTADWNGTDGMFLQMNQEYAKVTQGNISSIIKFIGAAPKVTSEA
-2230 SNIYWGTTDWLASDR
+2230 TASHPYFYCDDYYPQEPR
-2245 INDSNKNNVGF
+2245 WFNSHYPSYSQYYKDSNEWRV
-2256 FYYMNQA
+2256 
-2263 MKDSGG
+2263 
-2269 LTQNKAAFVGSNQ
+2269 
-2282 KITGESDTSSVY
+2282 I
-2294 YYGNVSR
+2294 
-2301 WDTNATPQFYKSTYT
+2301 
-2316 SQQDY
+2316 
-2321 QKDWSGFKI
+2321 
-2330 VPCISINLS
+2330 PCITINLS
-2339 KN
+2339 KNGNN

>member
-296 ICDTNPDIVSDWIQ
+296 VCDTNPDIVSDWIQ
-310 LNVLAIGG
+310 LNVLAIEG

-428 NPTTEAVL
+428 NPTTGAVL

-542 HVNGDDPVFSVGHL
+542 HVNGDDPVFSIGHL

-602 KPSTYDATY
+602 KPSTYDVTY
-611 KTLFGNDDFSKGK
+611 KTLFGTDFSKGK

-689 NRISAFASKVDK
+689 NRISAFSSKVDK

-725 NYNVAVIVLPK
+725 NYNVAVIVLPE

-773 DSDFYKK
+773 NSDFYKK
-780 YSGRYTKFQYKAQG
+780 YSGRYTKFEYKAQG

-988 CWNSRTGEDAEQK
+988 CWNSQTGEDAEQQ

-1058 ESFKNFVKFY
+1058 ESFKNFIKFY

-1112 TTTDFNKVDG
+1112 APTDFNKVDG

-1135 DAKKDIWV
+1135 DAKRNIWV
-1143 PAGLHYDDTTKKW
+1143 PAGLHYDASTKNW
-1156 ESYNLKDWFKYAQ
+1156 ESYNLTKWFLYAQ
-1169 QRAGNDPTKGG
+1169 DRAGNDSTKGG

-1187 DPTDG
+1187 GTSDG
-1192 IRSQDIHSV
+1192 ITAHDIHSAAE
-1201 SDVESIVI
+1201 VESIVI

-1249 YMMIFGKRY
+1249 YMMIFGARHTDKLEIDGELRAY
-1258 TNKHKEGTEY
+1258 RKISYDNMPQGAKTSGYLKLDEDGNNDGFI
-1268 QVYYS
+1268 YYS
-1273 ISSEDEYNGAIG
+1273 NAEKQPLDTIIQLNGIDSTLD
-1285 YFKANESWE
+1285 KALKV
-1294 EDRSKF
+1294 DYKF
-1300 YLKDPVG
+1300 QM
-1307 VVSTINGDTLLIKT
+1307 
-1321 RASEGVEEIKAPLT
+1321 E
-1335 DLIEVAYTH
+1335 
-1344 PIDDQTNYKLK
+1344 DQTNYKLK

-1392 GDGHSSLFY
+1392 GDEHSSLFY

-1460 EMPQMFYNQGLR
+1460 EMPQMFYNQRLR

-1519 LAPLRG
+1519 LASLRG

-1536 SGSTF
+1536 SGNKF

-1743 PSSVEVLSLGN
+1743 PSSVEVLSLGS

-1783 NKILKDHLSLYAE
+1783 NKILKDNISLDAE

-1849 WKQKQQMAAIWGNID
+1849 WKQKQQMAAIWGDID

-1875 YKVKDVST
+1875 YKVKAVRT

-1896 VPNYGI
+1896 IPNYGV
-1902 NIKGNNIKIL
+1902 NIEGNNIKIL

-1921 KTGSQN
+1921 KIGSQN
-1927 SQQSLI
+1927 NQQSLI
-1933 QVESH
+1933 QVESY

-1957 VITLVDNSSVT
+1957 VITLVDNSSVL
-1968 AKSANGNSYTT
+1968 AKSAIGNSYTT
-1979 VIIGFYTPKLGDFAY
+1979 VIIGFYTPQIGDFAY
-1994 PDGSFSSYYI
+1994 ADGTFSRYYD
-2004 PGEKPFGFVYYSKD
+2004 PTNQPFGFVYYTKGTE
-2018 NGSDV
+2018 NI
-2023 EVRVMSLTCSSTNQA
+2023 EVRVMAFDASSEDQPLGMSSATKNESDTGYDNRARVLNFLKKLGITDPTTLELTITPQKTCK
-2038 FGPSILQMDQFNSDL
+2038 PSAHSDL
-2053 TIYRNAVKDFVT
+2053 RETT
-2065 KVYDKVNADSAQNVL
+2065 VN
-2080 NGSNCGSHAN
+2080 
-2090 YLNKSIVYTDTL
+2090 YTD
-2102 KQPDTLTSGNI
+2102 DLTAPTILNSGKNITEKYISQANNNI
-2113 STNDIINKVNIF
+2113 STLLNKDENFAYSDITNSNYSEVIKA
-2125 LSKLNEADN
+2125 LNNYTHSFYTGGEKGEFGR
-2134 SFIYSK
+2134 FIY
-2140 VTDNNYEQVYATLNE
+2140 
-2155 YTNSELTST
+2155 
-2164 AANYGVILYPAVQ
+2164 PAFQ
-2177 NAYRFDPVATDEYFK
+2177 YAYRFKPSTNEQYEKIYEANE
-2192 TYKYDKGNGEI
+2192 NH
-2203 NRWYIPSIE
+2203 WYIPSLE
-2212 EVQWIVQNIVNSQ
+2212 EVNWILQNLINSQ
-2225 VTSNL
+2225 VSSSTGQEKHKWKTADWNGINGMFLQMNQEYKKITQGNISSIIKFIGAAPKVTSEA
-2230 SNIYWGTTDWLASDR
+2230 TASHPYFYCDDYYPQEPKWA
-2245 INDSNKNNVGF
+2245 NSHYPSSSQYYKDSNSWRV
-2256 FYYMNQA
+2256 
-2263 MKDSGG
+2263 
-2269 LTQNKAAFVGSNQ
+2269 
-2282 KITGESDTSSVY
+2282 I
-2294 YYGNVSR
+2294 
-2301 WDTNATPQFYKSTYT
+2301 
-2316 SQQDY
+2316 
-2321 QKDWSGFKI
+2321 
-2330 VPCISINLS
+2330 PCITINLS
-2339 KN
+2339 KNGNN

>member
-310 LNVLAIGG
+310 LNVLAIEG

-324 AAVGNIATAIENCDS
+324 AAVGNIATDIENCDS

-428 NPTTEAVL
+428 NPTTGAVL

-542 HVNGDDPVFSVGHL
+542 HVNGDDPVFSIGHL

-602 KPSTYDATY
+602 KPSTYEATY
-611 KTLFGNDDFSKGK
+611 KTLFGNDFSKGK
-624 SYDILKIY
+624 SYDLLKIY
-632 VNGTINREIEVSTA
+632 VNGTVNREIEVSTA

-689 NRISAFASKVDK
+689 NRISAFTSKVDK

-736 GEQPLWYG
+736 GEEPLWYG
-744 NAKTD
+744 NAKTN

-773 DSDFYKK
+773 NSDFYKK

-799 YMVAHNV
+799 YMVAHNI

-820 KNKANELPEGK
+820 KNKANTLPEGK

-904 FYANVEDP
+904 FYANVENP
-912 NEIYTCEDLVSSSV
+912 NEIYTCEDLISSSV
-926 INGSVQ
+926 INGTIQ

-973 GSPGANFKQPWASFQ
+973 GSPGANFKQPWAAFQ
-988 CWNSRTGEDAEQK
+988 CWNSQTGEDAEQQ

-1058 ESFKNFVKFY
+1058 ESFKNFIKFY

-1090 GTDQKTTPEA
+1090 GTDQKTTSEA

-1112 TTTDFNKVDG
+1112 APTNFNKVDG

-1143 PAGLHYDDTTKKW
+1143 PAGLHYNASTKNW
-1156 ESYNLKDWFKYAQ
+1156 ESYNLTNWYSYAQ
-1169 QRAGNDPTKGG
+1169 DRAGNDSTKGG

-1187 DPTDG
+1187 GTSDG
-1192 IRSQDIHSV
+1192 ITAHDIHSAAE
-1201 SDVESIVI
+1201 VESIVI

-1249 YMMIFGKRY
+1249 YMMIFGARHTDKLEIDGELRAY
-1258 TNKHKEGTEY
+1258 RKISYDNMPQGAKTSGYLKLDADGNNDGLI
-1268 QVYYS
+1268 YYS
-1273 ISSEDEYNGAIG
+1273 DTDTQPLDTIIQLDGVDSTLD
-1285 YFKANESWE
+1285 KA
-1294 EDRSKF
+1294 
-1300 YLKDPVG
+1300 
-1307 VVSTINGDTLLIKT
+1307 LI
-1321 RASEGVEEIKAPLT
+1321 VDYQFPIK
-1335 DLIEVAYTH
+1335 
-1344 PIDDQTNYKLK
+1344 DQTNYKLK

-1460 EMPQMFYNQGLR
+1460 EMPQMFYNQRLR
-1472 DNTVAKLSG
+1472 DNTISKLSG

-1519 LAPLRG
+1519 LPALRG
-1525 QFPVNSAGSGS
+1525 QFPINSAGSGS
-1536 SGSTF
+1536 SGSKF

-1553 GPGAYIIPSGS
+1553 GPGAYIIPSGG

-1570 LIQNTKEESLIKNYD
+1570 LIQNTKEESIIKNYD

-1599 LQGIAYP
+1599 LQGIVYP

-1621 HFSSGDVNGLMG
+1621 HFNSGDVDGLMG

-1641 YKEIEITSGLEVTQ
+1641 YKEIEITNGLEVTQ

-1676 VTEAKIAISEIYP
+1676 VTESKITISEIYP

-1770 KKLTLDINNIDIF
+1770 KNLTLDINNIDIF
-1783 NKILKDHLSLYAE
+1783 NKILKDYLSLDAE

-1849 WKQKQQMAAIWGNID
+1849 WKQKQQMAAIWGDID
-1864 NRSSDQLVKVY
+1864 NRSSNQLVKVY
-1875 YKVKDVST
+1875 YKVKAVRT

-1938 NGTISINNAADG
+1938 DGAISVNNAADG
-1950 TEVNIQL
+1950 TEVNVQL
-1957 VITLVDNSSVT
+1957 VITLVDNSSVI
-1968 AKSANGNSYTT
+1968 AKSVIGNSYTT
-1979 VIIGFYTPKLGDFAY
+1979 VIIGFYTPQIGDFAY
-1994 PDGSFSSYYI
+1994 ADGTFSRYYD
-2004 PGEKPFGFVYYSKD
+2004 PTNQPFGFVYYTKGTE
-2018 NGSDV
+2018 NV
-2023 EVRVMSLTCSSTNQA
+2023 EVRVMAFDTSSKNQPLGMSSSSST
-2038 FGPSILQMDQFNSDL
+2038 SDSGYEARARVLNFLNKLGITETSALEL
-2053 TIYRNAVKDFVT
+2053 TITPQKTCESSAHSSLSETAVKYTANLTAPTTLNSGKDIT
-2065 KVYDKVNADSAQNVL
+2065 KAYIDRAKTNIN
-2080 NGSNCGSHAN
+2080 
-2090 YLNKSIVYTDTL
+2090 TL
-2102 KQPDTLTSGNI
+2102 LIKDPTFAYSDI
-2113 STNDIINKVNIF
+2113 TNDNYDQVINA
-2125 LSKLNEADN
+2125 LNNYTHSTYTGGEKGEFGR
-2134 SFIYSK
+2134 FIY
-2140 VTDNNYEQVYATLNE
+2140 
-2155 YTNSELTST
+2155 
-2164 AANYGVILYPAVQ
+2164 PAFQ
-2177 NAYRFDPVATDEYFK
+2177 YAYRFKPSTNEQ
-2192 TYKYDKGNGEI
+2192 YKKIYEAKGNH
-2203 NRWYIPSIE
+2203 WYIPSVE
-2212 EVQWIVQNIVNSQ
+2212 EVNWVLQNLINSQ
-2225 VTSNL
+2225 VSNSTGFEQNKWKTADWNGTDGMFLQMNQEYAKVTQGNISSIIKFIGAAPKVTSEA
-2230 SNIYWGTTDWLASDR
+2230 TASHPYFYCDDYYPQEPR
-2245 INDSNKNNVGF
+2245 WFNSHYPSYSQYYKDSNEWRV
-2256 FYYMNQA
+2256 
-2263 MKDSGG
+2263 
-2269 LTQNKAAFVGSNQ
+2269 
-2282 KITGESDTSSVY
+2282 I
-2294 YYGNVSR
+2294 
-2301 WDTNATPQFYKSTYT
+2301 
-2316 SQQDY
+2316 
-2321 QKDWSGFKI
+2321 
-2330 VPCISINLS
+2330 PCITINLS
-2339 KN
+2339 KNGNN

>member
-271 PVVITNG
+271 PVAITNG

-310 LNVLAIGG
+310 LNVLAIEG

-428 NPTTEAVL
+428 NPTTGAVL

-508 YRQEDNG
+508 YRKEDNG

-542 HVNGDDPVFSVGHL
+542 HVNGDDPVFSIGHL

-611 KTLFGNDDFSKGK
+611 KTLFGNDFSKGK
-624 SYDILKIY
+624 FYDILKIY

-689 NRISAFASKVDK
+689 NRISSFASKVDK

-725 NYNVAVIVLPK
+725 NYNVAVIVLPE

-744 NAKTD
+744 NVKTD

-773 DSDFYKK
+773 NSDFYKK
-780 YSGRYTKFQYKAQG
+780 YSGRYTKFEYKAQG

-799 YMVAHNV
+799 YMVAHNI

-988 CWNSRTGEDAEQK
+988 CWNSQTGEDAEQQ

-1058 ESFKNFVKFY
+1058 ESFKNFIKFY

-1090 GTDQKTTPEA
+1090 GTDQKTTSEA

-1112 TTTDFNKVDG
+1112 SPTDFNKVDG

-1135 DAKKDIWV
+1135 DAKRNIWV
-1143 PAGLHYDDTTKKW
+1143 PAGLHYDASTKNW
-1156 ESYNLKDWFKYAQ
+1156 ESYNLTKWFLYAQ
-1169 QRAGNDPTKGG
+1169 DRAGNDSTKGG

-1187 DPTDG
+1187 GTSDG
-1192 IRSQDIHSV
+1192 ITAYDIHSAAE
-1201 SDVESIVI
+1201 VESIVI

-1249 YMMIFGKRY
+1249 YMMIFGARHTDKLEIDGELRAY
-1258 TNKHKEGTEY
+1258 RKISYDNMPQGAKTSGYLKLDEDGNNDGFI
-1268 QVYYS
+1268 YYS
-1273 ISSEDEYNGAIG
+1273 NAEKQALDTAIKLDG
-1285 YFKANESWE
+1285 VDSTLDKALTV
-1294 EDRSKF
+1294 DYKF
-1300 YLKDPVG
+1300 QM
-1307 VVSTINGDTLLIKT
+1307 
-1321 RASEGVEEIKAPLT
+1321 E
-1335 DLIEVAYTH
+1335 
-1344 PIDDQTNYKLK
+1344 DQTNYKLK

-1392 GDGHSSLFY
+1392 GDEHSSLFY

-1460 EMPQMFYNQGLR
+1460 EMPQMFYNQRLR

-1519 LAPLRG
+1519 LASLRG

-1536 SGSTF
+1536 SGSKF

-1621 HFSSGDVNGLMG
+1621 HFSSGDVDGLMG

-1676 VTEAKIAISEIYP
+1676 VTESKIAISEIYP

-1754 VPKLLVDNL
+1754 VPKLDTLTNVTLNN
-1763 KITGCKF
+1763 C
-1770 KKLTLDINNIDIF
+1770 KLTSLTIDAG
-1783 NKILKDHLSLYAE
+1783 NAYLMHKILKE
-1796 ILNITNQKGKY
+1796 NIGLRPKTLIINNVKNN
-1807 FYVPLDVL
+1807 VVWMPMAVLD
-1815 SCILSFKNINYV
+1815 SAMQFNYV
-1827 GDIYVGDDSRC
+1827 NFTGTINVKETATGK
-1838 VSNESLRSEIT
+1838 LSEIS
-1849 WKQKQQMAAIWGNID
+1849 WKTKELCAKKFGNID
-1864 NRSSDQLVKVY
+1864 STESSQKVKVKY
-1875 YKVKDVST
+1875 AVRAINQIKVAELLNVKYGSESIPSYKIQLNGNDVKIDGNRLKFTYTLVNVD
-1883 ASIASSITVQNDG
+1883 SSATIDE
-1896 VPNYGI
+1896 
-1902 NIKGNNIKIL
+1902 
-1912 NNKLAFNFA
+1912 
-1921 KTGSQN
+1921 KTGS
-1927 SQQSLI
+1927 
-1933 QVESH
+1933 
-1938 NGTISINNAADG
+1938 IN
-1950 TEVNIQL
+1950 T
-1957 VITLVDNSSVT
+1957 NSSPDGSEFTVT
-1968 AKSANGNSYTT
+1968 IKVETDNGVFTSNACNIT
-1979 VIIGFYTPKLGDFAY
+1979 VGFRVPKLGDFAY

-2038 FGPSILQMDQFNSDL
+2038 FGPSILQMDQYNNDL

-2065 KVYDKVNADSAQNVL
+2065 KVYDKVIVDPAQNVL

-2102 KQPDTLTSGNI
+2102 KQPDTLTPGNI

-2230 SNIYWGTTDWLASDR
+2230 SNIYWGTTDWLASNR

-2294 YYGNVSR
+2294 YYGNISQ
-2301 WDTNATPQFYKSTYT
+2301 WNTNATPQFYKSTYT

>member
-296 ICDTNPDIVSDWIQ
+296 VCDTNPDIVSDWIQ
-310 LNVLAIGG
+310 LNVLAIEG

-428 NPTTEAVL
+428 NPTTGAVL

-542 HVNGDDPVFSVGHL
+542 HVNGDDPVFSIGHL

-611 KTLFGNDDFSKGK
+611 NTLFGNDFSKGK

-689 NRISAFASKVDK
+689 NRISAFSSKVDK

-725 NYNVAVIVLPK
+725 NYNVAVIVLPE

-773 DSDFYKK
+773 NSDFYKK
-780 YSGRYTKFQYKAQG
+780 YSGRYTKFEYKAQG

-912 NEIYTCEDLVSSSV
+912 NEIYTCEDLISSSV

-988 CWNSRTGEDAEQK
+988 CWNSQTGEDAEQQ

-1058 ESFKNFVKFY
+1058 ESFKNFIKFY

-1112 TTTDFNKVDG
+1112 APTDFNKVDG

-1135 DAKKDIWV
+1135 DAKRNIWV
-1143 PAGLHYDDTTKKW
+1143 PAGLHYDASTKNW
-1156 ESYNLKDWFKYAQ
+1156 ESYNLTKWFLYAQ
-1169 QRAGNDPTKGG
+1169 DRAGNDSTKGG

-1187 DPTDG
+1187 GTSDG
-1192 IRSQDIHSV
+1192 ITAHDIHSAAE
-1201 SDVESIVI
+1201 VESIVI

-1249 YMMIFGKRY
+1249 YMMIFGARHTDKKLEADGELRAY
-1258 TNKHKEGTEY
+1258 RKISYDNMPQGAKTSGYLKLDEDGNNDGFI
-1268 QVYYS
+1268 YYS
-1273 ISSEDEYNGAIG
+1273 NAEKQPLDTIIQLNGIDSTLD
-1285 YFKANESWE
+1285 KALKV
-1294 EDRSKF
+1294 DYKF
-1300 YLKDPVG
+1300 QM
-1307 VVSTINGDTLLIKT
+1307 
-1321 RASEGVEEIKAPLT
+1321 E
-1335 DLIEVAYTH
+1335 
-1344 PIDDQTNYKLK
+1344 DQTNYKLK

-1392 GDGHSSLFY
+1392 GDEHSSLFY

-1460 EMPQMFYNQGLR
+1460 EMPQMFYNQRLR

-1519 LAPLRG
+1519 LASLRG

-1536 SGSTF
+1536 SGNKF

-1783 NKILKDHLSLYAE
+1783 NKILKDNISLDAE

-1849 WKQKQQMAAIWGNID
+1849 WKQKQQMAAIWGDID

-1875 YKVKDVST
+1875 YKVKAVRT

-1896 VPNYGI
+1896 IPNYGV
-1902 NIKGNNIKIL
+1902 NIEGNNIKIL

-1921 KTGSQN
+1921 KIGSQN
-1927 SQQSLI
+1927 NQQSLI
-1933 QVESH
+1933 QVESY

-1957 VITLVDNSSVT
+1957 VITLVDNSSVL
-1968 AKSANGNSYTT
+1968 AKSAIGNSYTT
-1979 VIIGFYTPKLGDFAY
+1979 VIIGFYTPQIGDFAY
-1994 PDGSFSSYYI
+1994 ADGTFSRYYD
-2004 PGEKPFGFVYYSKD
+2004 PTNQPFGFVYYTKGTE
-2018 NGSDV
+2018 NI
-2023 EVRVMSLTCSSTNQA
+2023 EVRVMAFDASSEDQPLGMSSATKNESDTGYDNRARVLNFLKKLGITDPTTLELTITPQKTCK
-2038 FGPSILQMDQFNSDL
+2038 PSAHSDL
-2053 TIYRNAVKDFVT
+2053 RETT
-2065 KVYDKVNADSAQNVL
+2065 VN
-2080 NGSNCGSHAN
+2080 
-2090 YLNKSIVYTDTL
+2090 YTD
-2102 KQPDTLTSGNI
+2102 DLTAPTILNSGKNITEKYISQANNNI
-2113 STNDIINKVNIF
+2113 STLLNKDENFAYSDITNSNYSEVIKA
-2125 LSKLNEADN
+2125 LNNYTHSFYTGGEKGEFGR
-2134 SFIYSK
+2134 FIY
-2140 VTDNNYEQVYATLNE
+2140 
-2155 YTNSELTST
+2155 
-2164 AANYGVILYPAVQ
+2164 PAFQ
-2177 NAYRFDPVATDEYFK
+2177 YAYRFKPSTNEQYEKIYEANE
-2192 TYKYDKGNGEI
+2192 NH
-2203 NRWYIPSIE
+2203 WYIPSLE
-2212 EVQWIVQNIVNSQ
+2212 EVNWILQNLINSQ
-2225 VTSNL
+2225 VSSSTGQEKHKWKTADWNGINGMFLQMNQEYKKITQGNISSIIKFIGAAPKVTSEA
-2230 SNIYWGTTDWLASDR
+2230 TASHPYFYCDDYYPQEPKWA
-2245 INDSNKNNVGF
+2245 NSHYPSSSQYYKDSNSWRV
-2256 FYYMNQA
+2256 
-2263 MKDSGG
+2263 
-2269 LTQNKAAFVGSNQ
+2269 
-2282 KITGESDTSSVY
+2282 I
-2294 YYGNVSR
+2294 
-2301 WDTNATPQFYKSTYT
+2301 
-2316 SQQDY
+2316 
-2321 QKDWSGFKI
+2321 
-2330 VPCISINLS
+2330 PCITINLS
-2339 KN
+2339 KNGNN

>member
-271 PVVITNG
+271 PVTITNG

-310 LNVLAIGG
+310 LNVLAIEG

-428 NPTTEAVL
+428 NPTTGAVL

-542 HVNGDDPVFSVGHL
+542 HVNGDDPVFSIGHL

-611 KTLFGNDDFSKGK
+611 NTLFGNDFSKGK

-689 NRISAFASKVDK
+689 NRISAFSSKVDK

-773 DSDFYKK
+773 NSDFYKK
-780 YSGRYTKFQYKAQG
+780 YSGRYTKFEYKAQG

-912 NEIYTCEDLVSSSV
+912 NEVYTCEDLISSSV

-988 CWNSRTGEDAEQK
+988 CWNSKTGEDAEQQ
-1001 PKSVTLTDNFTGL
+1001 PRSVTLTDNFTGL

-1045 NETDYFYIPDAAK
+1045 NKTDYFYIPDAAK

-1143 PAGLHYDDTTKKW
+1143 PAGLHYDDATKKW

-1169 QRAGNDPTKGG
+1169 QRAGNDPTNGG

-1187 DPTDG
+1187 DTPDRN
-1192 IRSQDIHSV
+1192 IMSV
-1201 SDVESIVI
+1201 ADVESIVI

-1460 EMPQMFYNQGLR
+1460 EMPQMFYNQRLR
-1472 DNTVAKLSG
+1472 DNTISKLSG

-1536 SGSTF
+1536 SGSEF

-1570 LIQNTKEESLIKNYD
+1570 LIQNTKEECLIKNYD

-1599 LQGIAYP
+1599 LQGIVYP

-1621 HFSSGDVNGLMG
+1621 HFSSGAVNGLMG

-1641 YKEIEITSGLEVTQ
+1641 YKEIEITNGLEVTQ

-1783 NKILKDHLSLYAE
+1783 NKILKDHLSLDAE

-1849 WKQKQQMAAIWGNID
+1849 WKQKQQMAAIWGDID

-1875 YKVKDVST
+1875 YKVKAVRT

-1896 VPNYGI
+1896 IPNYGV
-1902 NIKGNNIKIL
+1902 NIEGNNIKIL

-1921 KTGSQN
+1921 KIGSQN
-1927 SQQSLI
+1927 NQQSLI
-1933 QVESH
+1933 QVESY

-1957 VITLVDNSSVT
+1957 VITLVDNSSVL
-1968 AKSANGNSYTT
+1968 AKSAIGNSYTT
-1979 VIIGFYTPKLGDFAY
+1979 VIIGFYTPQIGDFAY
-1994 PDGSFSSYYI
+1994 ADGTFSRYYD
-2004 PGEKPFGFVYYSKD
+2004 PTNQPFGFVYYTKGTE
-2018 NGSDV
+2018 NI
-2023 EVRVMSLTCSSTNQA
+2023 EVRVMAFDASSEDQPLGMSSETRNESDTGYDNRARVLNFLKKLGITDPTTLELTITPQKTCE
-2038 FGPSILQMDQFNSDL
+2038 PSAHSDL
-2053 TIYRNAVKDFVT
+2053 RETT
-2065 KVYDKVNADSAQNVL
+2065 VN
-2080 NGSNCGSHAN
+2080 
-2090 YLNKSIVYTDTL
+2090 YTD
-2102 KQPDTLTSGNI
+2102 DLTAPTILNSGKNITEKYISQANNNI
-2113 STNDIINKVNIF
+2113 STLLNKDENFAYSDITNSNYSEVIKA
-2125 LSKLNEADN
+2125 LNNYTHSFYTGGEKGEFGR
-2134 SFIYSK
+2134 FIY
-2140 VTDNNYEQVYATLNE
+2140 
-2155 YTNSELTST
+2155 
-2164 AANYGVILYPAVQ
+2164 PAFQ
-2177 NAYRFDPVATDEYFK
+2177 YAYRFKPSTNEQYEKIYEANE
-2192 TYKYDKGNGEI
+2192 NH
-2203 NRWYIPSIE
+2203 WYIPSLE
-2212 EVQWIVQNIVNSQ
+2212 EVNWILQNLINSQ
-2225 VTSNL
+2225 VSSSTGQEKHKWKTADWNGINGMFLQMNQEYKKITQGNISSIIKFIGAAPKVTSEA
-2230 SNIYWGTTDWLASDR
+2230 TASHPYFYCDDYYPQEPKWA
-2245 INDSNKNNVGF
+2245 NSHYPSSSQYYKDSNSWRV
-2256 FYYMNQA
+2256 
-2263 MKDSGG
+2263 
-2269 LTQNKAAFVGSNQ
+2269 
-2282 KITGESDTSSVY
+2282 I
-2294 YYGNVSR
+2294 
-2301 WDTNATPQFYKSTYT
+2301 
-2316 SQQDY
+2316 
-2321 QKDWSGFKI
+2321 
-2330 VPCISINLS
+2330 PCITINLS
-2339 KN
+2339 KNGNN

>member
-239 VTGTSSDTT
+239 VIGTSSDTT

-318 YQGTPL
+318 YQGPPL

-428 NPTTEAVL
+428 NPTTGAVL

-443 NISQHPYNK
+443 SISQHPYNK
-452 NGEFLCTENNPSDL
+452 NGEFLCTENSPSDL

-542 HVNGDDPVFSVGHL
+542 HVNGDDPVFSIGHL

-611 KTLFGNDDFSKGK
+611 ETLFGNDFSKGK

-725 NYNVAVIVLPK
+725 NYNVAVIVLPQ

-780 YSGRYTKFQYKAQG
+780 YSGRYTKFEYKAQG

-904 FYANVEDP
+904 FYANVENP
-912 NEIYTCEDLVSSSV
+912 NEVYTCEDLISSSV
-926 INGSVQ
+926 INGTVQ

-988 CWNSRTGEDAEQK
+988 CWNSQTGEDAEQQ
-1001 PKSVTLTDNFTGL
+1001 PRSVTLTDNFTGL

-1135 DAKKDIWV
+1135 DAKRNIWV
-1143 PAGLHYDDTTKKW
+1143 PAGLHYDASTKNW
-1156 ESYNLKDWFKYAQ
+1156 ESYNLTEWYSYAQ
-1169 QRAGNDPTKGG
+1169 DRAGNDSTKGG

-1187 DPTDG
+1187 GTSDG
-1192 IRSQDIHSV
+1192 IKAYDIHSAAE
-1201 SDVESIVI
+1201 VESIVI

-1249 YMMIFGKRY
+1249 YMMIFGARHTDKKLEVDGELRAY
-1258 TNKHKEGTEY
+1258 RKISYDNMPQGAKTSGYLKLDEDGNNDGFI
-1268 QVYYS
+1268 YYS
-1273 ISSEDEYNGAIG
+1273 NAEKQPLDTIIQLNGVDSTLD
-1285 YFKANESWE
+1285 KALKV
-1294 EDRSKF
+1294 DYKF
-1300 YLKDPVG
+1300 QMK
-1307 VVSTINGDTLLIKT
+1307 
-1321 RASEGVEEIKAPLT
+1321 
-1335 DLIEVAYTH
+1335 
-1344 PIDDQTNYKLK
+1344 DQTNYKLK

-1392 GDGHSSLFY
+1392 GDEHSSLFY

-1460 EMPQMFYNQGLR
+1460 EMPQMFYNQQLR
-1472 DNTVAKLSG
+1472 DNTVSKLSG

-1519 LAPLRG
+1519 LPALRG

-1536 SGSTF
+1536 SGSEF

-1553 GPGAYIIPSGS
+1553 GPGAYIIPSGGI
-1564 TPIPKQ
+1564 PIPKQ

-1599 LQGIAYP
+1599 LQGIVYP

-1611 SATSEIIKKY
+1611 SDTSEIIKKY
-1621 HFSSGDVNGLMG
+1621 HFNSGAVNGLMG

-1754 VPKLLVDNL
+1754 IPKLLVDNL

-1875 YKVKDVST
+1875 YKVKAVRT

-1968 AKSANGNSYTT
+1968 AKSAIGNSYTT

-1994 PDGSFSSYYI
+1994 PDGSFSPYYI

-2038 FGPSILQMDQFNSDL
+2038 FGPSILQMDQHNSDL

-2065 KVYDKVNADSAQNVL
+2065 KVYDKVNADSAQNIL

-2090 YLNKSIVYTDTL
+2090 YLNKSIVYTNTL

-2125 LSKLNEADN
+2125 LSKLNEVDN
-2134 SFIYSK
+2134 SFIYSQ

-2177 NAYRFDPVATDEYFK
+2177 NAYRFDPVVTDEYFK

-2294 YYGNVSR
+2294 YYGNVSQ
-2301 WDTNATPQFYKSTYT
+2301 WDTNATPQFYKSTYR

>member
-278 KASITLQN
+278 KASITLQK

-310 LNVLAIGG
+310 LNVLAIEG

-428 NPTTEAVL
+428 NPTTGAVL

-443 NISQHPYNK
+443 SISQHPYNK

-542 HVNGDDPVFSVGHL
+542 HVNGDDPVFSIGHL

-611 KTLFGNDDFSKGK
+611 NTLFGNDFSKGK

-689 NRISAFASKVDK
+689 NRISSFASKVDK

-780 YSGRYTKFQYKAQG
+780 YSGRYTKFEYKAQG

-988 CWNSRTGEDAEQK
+988 CWNSKTGEDAEQR

-1143 PAGLHYDDTTKKW
+1143 PAGLHYDVSTKNW
-1156 ESYNLKDWFKYAQ
+1156 ESYNLTNWYSYAQ
-1169 QRAGNDPTKGG
+1169 DRAGNDPTNGG

-1187 DPTDG
+1187 GTSDG
-1192 IRSQDIHSV
+1192 ITARDIHSAA
-1201 SDVESIVI
+1201 DVESIVI

-1249 YMMIFGKRY
+1249 YMMIFGARHTDKKLEDDGELRAY
-1258 TNKHKEGTEY
+1258 RKISYDDMPQGAKTSGYLKLDADGNNDGFI
-1268 QVYYS
+1268 YYS
-1273 ISSEDEYNGAIG
+1273 DTEKQPLDAIIQLNGVNSTLD
-1285 YFKANESWE
+1285 KALKV
-1294 EDRSKF
+1294 DYKF
-1300 YLKDPVG
+1300 Q
-1307 VVSTINGDTLLIKT
+1307 IK
-1321 RASEGVEEIKAPLT
+1321 
-1335 DLIEVAYTH
+1335 
-1344 PIDDQTNYKLK
+1344 DQTNYKLK

-1392 GDGHSSLFY
+1392 GDEHSSLFY

-1519 LAPLRG
+1519 LASLRG

-1536 SGSTF
+1536 SGNKF

-1770 KKLTLDINNIDIF
+1770 KNLTLDINNIDIF
-1783 NKILKDHLSLYAE
+1783 NKILKDNISLDAE

-1849 WKQKQQMAAIWGNID
+1849 WKQKQQMAAIWGDID

-1875 YKVKDVST
+1875 YKVKAVRT

-1896 VPNYGI
+1896 IPNYGV
-1902 NIKGNNIKIL
+1902 NIEGNNIKIL

-1921 KTGSQN
+1921 KIGSQN
-1927 SQQSLI
+1927 NQQSLI
-1933 QVESH
+1933 QVESY

-1957 VITLVDNSSVT
+1957 VITLVDNSSVL
-1968 AKSANGNSYTT
+1968 AKSAIGNSYTT
-1979 VIIGFYTPKLGDFAY
+1979 VIIGFYTPQIGDFAY
-1994 PDGSFSSYYI
+1994 ADGTFSRYYD
-2004 PGEKPFGFVYYSKD
+2004 PTNQPFGFVYYTKGTE
-2018 NGSDV
+2018 NI
-2023 EVRVMSLTCSSTNQA
+2023 EVRVMAFDASSEDQPLGMSSATKNESDTGYDNRVRVLNFLKKLGITDPTTLELTITPQKTCK
-2038 FGPSILQMDQFNSDL
+2038 PSAHSDL
-2053 TIYRNAVKDFVT
+2053 RETT
-2065 KVYDKVNADSAQNVL
+2065 VN
-2080 NGSNCGSHAN
+2080 
-2090 YLNKSIVYTDTL
+2090 YTD
-2102 KQPDTLTSGNI
+2102 DLTAPTILNSGKNITEKYISQANNNI
-2113 STNDIINKVNIF
+2113 STLLRKDENFAYSDITNSNYSEVIKA
-2125 LSKLNEADN
+2125 LNNYTHSFYTGGEKGEFGR
-2134 SFIYSK
+2134 FIY
-2140 VTDNNYEQVYATLNE
+2140 
-2155 YTNSELTST
+2155 
-2164 AANYGVILYPAVQ
+2164 PAFQ
-2177 NAYRFDPVATDEYFK
+2177 YAYRFKPSTNEQYEKIYEANE
-2192 TYKYDKGNGEI
+2192 NH
-2203 NRWYIPSIE
+2203 WYIPSLE
-2212 EVQWIVQNIVNSQ
+2212 EVNWILQNLINSQ
-2225 VTSNL
+2225 VSSSTGQEKHKWKTADWNGINGMFLQMNQEYKKITQGNISSIIKFIGAAPKVTSEA
-2230 SNIYWGTTDWLASDR
+2230 TASHPYFYCDDYYPQEPKWA
-2245 INDSNKNNVGF
+2245 NSHYPSSSQYYKDSNSWRV
-2256 FYYMNQA
+2256 
-2263 MKDSGG
+2263 
-2269 LTQNKAAFVGSNQ
+2269 
-2282 KITGESDTSSVY
+2282 I
-2294 YYGNVSR
+2294 
-2301 WDTNATPQFYKSTYT
+2301 
-2316 SQQDY
+2316 
-2321 QKDWSGFKI
+2321 
-2330 VPCISINLS
+2330 PCITINLS
-2339 KN
+2339 KNGNN